1 MRKGIISCL
10 LFISFWLAGCQQRKE
25 VEVQI
30 IPQPQSS
37 ELSSGT
43 YGLPRQAVFSTNL
56 PEEDKKEF
64 TEYLQASPFA
74 LQPEAEGT
82 QKSVVSFT
90 IIAPVSDQES
100 MESYQLSITGKG
112 ISVVAPSAAGLF
124 YGFQSLL
131 QLAEQEAD
139 GTFSFP
145 LIEIKDSPRFSYR
158 GLHLDVS
165 RHFRTK
171 EFLKKQLDAMARY
184 KLNRFHWHLTDG
196 AGWRLEIKRYPE
208 LTEQA
213 AYRPYPNWKAWW
225 KGGRKYCTKDA
236 PGADGGYYTQEDARE
251 IVEYARQRHIT
262 VIPEIEMPGHAIAAL
277 ASYPELSCRPD
288 TTYEVTG
295 TWGVFEEVFCPK
307 EETFQFLEG
316 VLDEVMELFPS
327 PYIHIGGDECPKD
340 AWMKCAHCQELI
352 KKLGLKDDTTPNA
365 IDGKKHTKEEKLQ
378 SYFITRMEK
387 YLNSKG
393 RNIIGWDEI
402 LEGGLAP
409 NATVMS
415 WRGVEGGITAAK
427 AGHDAIMTP
436 SPYAYLDQYQEEPE
450 TAPTTIGGYQTLK
463 KTYSYNPVP
472 DDADELVKKHIIGV
486 QGNIWNEYMQ
496 SDERR
501 DYQAFP
507 RAVALAETG
516 WTQNNR
522 KNWNSFRSRM
532 VEDFE
537 RMDAMNV
544 KACRNFF
551 DVNINTHVYDGTLK
565 AVLETFYPDAEIRYT
580 TDGSAPTAKS
590 ELYTQPFTWEG
601 YIDLQAAAFKN
612 SKMLGKV
619 NGKKLY
625 ANLISGKQY
634 TTTPHWGWM
643 SGDIFGEN
651 DILGADT
658 TTLGLTNGK
667 RGNIASFTP
676 WVAFSLNEKNNNELV
691 FSVDLEKPAT
701 ISKVIFGTLYN
712 PAFRVLPASAARVE
726 VSTNGK
732 EFKEVAQTSY
742 TREYPEHGRKMFTD
756 VLEFTPTEARYIKV
770 TLKSGGTLRNGIDC
784 RKDSPGDIIPS
795 DLYVDE
801 IEVY

>member
-262 VIPEIEMPGHAIAAL
+262 VIPEIEMPGHSEEVL
-277 ASYPELSCRPD
+277 AVFPHLSCSGKPYVNSEVCIGNED
-288 TTYEVTG
+288 T
-295 TWGVFEEVFCPK
+295 F
-307 EETFQFLEG
+307 TFLQN
-316 VLDEVMELFPS
+316 VLLEVMEIFPS
-327 PYIHIGGDECPKD
+327 EYIHIGGDEANMDSWRKCPLCQKR
-340 AWMKCAHCQELI
+340 MKQE
-352 KKLGLKDDTTPNA
+352 GLADV
-365 IDGKKHTKEEKLQ
+365 KELQ
-378 SYFITRMEK
+378 SYLIHRMEK
-387 YLNSKG
+387 FLNEHG
-393 RNIIGWDEI
+393 RQLLGWDEI

-409 NATVMS
+409 RATVMS
-415 WRGVEGGITAAK
+415 WRGEEGGIKAAK
-427 AGHDAIMTP
+427 AGHDVIMTP
-436 SPYAYLDQYQEEPE
+436 GGFCYLDSYQDAPTTQPEAIGGYLTLEKVYSYDPIPEVLTKEGADYIQGVQANVWAEYITTAEHMEYMVYPRLLALAEVAWTQPDKKNWEHFHRCALKEVKWLQDNGYHPFDLSKEVGERPEAAIPVEHLGLMKTVKYTSPYAPQY
-450 TAPTTIGGYQTLK
+450 TAGGDSALVDGLRGGWTYGDKRWQGFLNTDMDITVDLGEMKEISSIAAEFMQLSGPYVWLPREVIISISEDGNTFTEQARLHTDVSTTEDRLVFR
-463 KTYSYNPVP
+463 TYEWDGKASARYV
-472 DDADELVKKHIIGV
+472 
-486 QGNIWNEYMQ
+486 
-496 SDERR
+496 R
-501 DYQAFP
+501 YQA
-507 RAVALAETG
+507 LSNGIEGG
-516 WTQNNR
+516 W
-522 KNWNSFRSRM
+522 
-532 VEDFE
+532 
-537 RMDAMNV
+537 
-544 KACRNFF
+544 
-551 DVNINTHVYDGTLK
+551 L
-565 AVLETFYPDAEIRYT
+565 
-580 TDGSAPTAKS
+580 
-590 ELYTQPFTWEG
+590 
-601 YIDLQAAAFKN
+601 
-612 SKMLGKV
+612 
-619 NGKKLY
+619 
-625 ANLISGKQY
+625 
-634 TTTPHWGWM
+634 
-643 SGDIFGEN
+643 
-651 DILGADT
+651 
-658 TTLGLTNGK
+658 
-667 RGNIASFTP
+667 
-676 WVAFSLNEKNNNELV
+676 
-691 FSVDLEKPAT
+691 
-701 ISKVIFGTLYN
+701 
-712 PAFRVLPASAARVE
+712 
-726 VSTNGK
+726 
-732 EFKEVAQTSY
+732 
-742 TREYPEHGRKMFTD
+742 FTD
-756 VLEFTPTEARYIKV
+756 EIVIK
-770 TLKSGGTLRNGIDC
+770 
-784 RKDSPGDIIPS
+784 
-795 DLYVDE
+795 
-801 IEVY
+801 

>member
-262 VIPEIEMPGHAIAAL
+262 VIPEIEMPGHSEEVL
-277 ASYPELSCRPD
+277 AVFPHLSCSGKPYVNSEVCIGNED
-288 TTYEVTG
+288 T
-295 TWGVFEEVFCPK
+295 F
-307 EETFQFLEG
+307 TFLQN
-316 VLDEVMELFPS
+316 VLLEVMEIFPS
-327 PYIHIGGDECPKD
+327 EYIHIGGDEANMDSWRKCPLCQKR
-340 AWMKCAHCQELI
+340 MKQE
-352 KKLGLKDDTTPNA
+352 GLADV
-365 IDGKKHTKEEKLQ
+365 KELQ
-378 SYFITRMEK
+378 SYLIHRMEK
-387 YLNSKG
+387 FLNEHG
-393 RNIIGWDEI
+393 RQLLGWDEI

-409 NATVMS
+409 RATVMS
-415 WRGVEGGITAAK
+415 WRGEEGGIKAAK
-427 AGHDAIMTP
+427 AGHDVIMTP
-436 SPYAYLDQYQEEPE
+436 GGFCYLDSYQDAPTTQPEAIGGDLTLEKVYSYDPIPEVLTKEGADYIQGVQANVWAEYITTAEHMEYMVYPRLLALAEVAWTQPDKKNWEHFHRCALKEVKWLQDNGYHPFDLSKEVGERPEAAIPVEHLGLMKTVKYTSPYAPQY
-450 TAPTTIGGYQTLK
+450 TAGGDSALVDGLRGGWTYGDKRWQGFLNTDMDITVDLGEMKEISSIAAEFMQLSGPYVWLPREVIISISEDGNTFTEQARLHTDVPTTEDRLVFR
-463 KTYSYNPVP
+463 TYEWDGKASARYV
-472 DDADELVKKHIIGV
+472 
-486 QGNIWNEYMQ
+486 
-496 SDERR
+496 R
-501 DYQAFP
+501 YQA
-507 RAVALAETG
+507 LSNGIEGG
-516 WTQNNR
+516 W
-522 KNWNSFRSRM
+522 
-532 VEDFE
+532 
-537 RMDAMNV
+537 
-544 KACRNFF
+544 
-551 DVNINTHVYDGTLK
+551 L
-565 AVLETFYPDAEIRYT
+565 
-580 TDGSAPTAKS
+580 
-590 ELYTQPFTWEG
+590 
-601 YIDLQAAAFKN
+601 
-612 SKMLGKV
+612 
-619 NGKKLY
+619 
-625 ANLISGKQY
+625 
-634 TTTPHWGWM
+634 
-643 SGDIFGEN
+643 
-651 DILGADT
+651 
-658 TTLGLTNGK
+658 
-667 RGNIASFTP
+667 
-676 WVAFSLNEKNNNELV
+676 
-691 FSVDLEKPAT
+691 
-701 ISKVIFGTLYN
+701 
-712 PAFRVLPASAARVE
+712 
-726 VSTNGK
+726 
-732 EFKEVAQTSY
+732 
-742 TREYPEHGRKMFTD
+742 FTD
-756 VLEFTPTEARYIKV
+756 EIVIK
-770 TLKSGGTLRNGIDC
+770 
-784 RKDSPGDIIPS
+784 
-795 DLYVDE
+795 
-801 IEVY
+801 

>member
-100 MESYQLSITGKG
+100 MESYQLSVTGKG

-262 VIPEIEMPGHAIAAL
+262 VIPEIEMPGHSEEVL
-277 ASYPELSCRPD
+277 AVFPHLSCSGKPYVNSEVCIGNED
-288 TTYEVTG
+288 T
-295 TWGVFEEVFCPK
+295 F
-307 EETFQFLEG
+307 TFLQN
-316 VLDEVMELFPS
+316 VLLEVMEIFPS
-327 PYIHIGGDECPKD
+327 EYIHIGGDEANMDSWKKCPLCQKR
-340 AWMKCAHCQELI
+340 MKQE
-352 KKLGLKDDTTPNA
+352 GLADV
-365 IDGKKHTKEEKLQ
+365 KELQ
-378 SYFITRMEK
+378 SYLIHRIEK
-387 YLNSKG
+387 FLNEHD
-393 RNIIGWDEI
+393 RQLLGWDEI

-409 NATVMS
+409 RATVMS
-415 WRGVEGGITAAK
+415 WRGEEGGIKAAK
-427 AGHDAIMTP
+427 AGHDVIMTP
-436 SPYAYLDQYQEEPE
+436 GGFCYLDSYQDAPMTQPEAIGGYLTLEKVYSYDPIPEVLTKEGADYIQGVQANVWAEYITTAEHMEYMVYPRLLALAEVAWTQPDKKNWEHFHRCALKEVKWLQDNGYHPFDLSKEVGERPEAAVPVEHLGLMKTVKYTSPYAPQY
-450 TAPTTIGGYQTLK
+450 TAGGDSALVDGLRGGWTYGDKRWQGFLNTDMDITVDLGEMKEISSIAAEFMQLSGPYVWLPREVIISISEDGNTFTEQARLHTDVPTTEDRLVFR
-463 KTYSYNPVP
+463 TYEWDGKASVRYV
-472 DDADELVKKHIIGV
+472 
-486 QGNIWNEYMQ
+486 
-496 SDERR
+496 R
-501 DYQAFP
+501 YQA
-507 RAVALAETG
+507 LSNGIEGG
-516 WTQNNR
+516 W
-522 KNWNSFRSRM
+522 
-532 VEDFE
+532 
-537 RMDAMNV
+537 
-544 KACRNFF
+544 
-551 DVNINTHVYDGTLK
+551 L
-565 AVLETFYPDAEIRYT
+565 
-580 TDGSAPTAKS
+580 
-590 ELYTQPFTWEG
+590 
-601 YIDLQAAAFKN
+601 
-612 SKMLGKV
+612 
-619 NGKKLY
+619 
-625 ANLISGKQY
+625 
-634 TTTPHWGWM
+634 
-643 SGDIFGEN
+643 
-651 DILGADT
+651 
-658 TTLGLTNGK
+658 
-667 RGNIASFTP
+667 
-676 WVAFSLNEKNNNELV
+676 
-691 FSVDLEKPAT
+691 
-701 ISKVIFGTLYN
+701 
-712 PAFRVLPASAARVE
+712 
-726 VSTNGK
+726 
-732 EFKEVAQTSY
+732 
-742 TREYPEHGRKMFTD
+742 FTD
-756 VLEFTPTEARYIKV
+756 EIVIK
-770 TLKSGGTLRNGIDC
+770 
-784 RKDSPGDIIPS
+784 
-795 DLYVDE
+795 
-801 IEVY
+801 

>member
-262 VIPEIEMPGHAIAAL
+262 VIPEIEMPGHSEEVL
-277 ASYPELSCRPD
+277 AVFPHLSCSGKPYVNSEVCIGNED
-288 TTYEVTG
+288 T
-295 TWGVFEEVFCPK
+295 F
-307 EETFQFLEG
+307 TFLQN
-316 VLDEVMELFPS
+316 VLLEVMEIFPS
-327 PYIHIGGDECPKD
+327 EYIHIGGDEANMDSWRKCPLCQKR
-340 AWMKCAHCQELI
+340 MKQE
-352 KKLGLKDDTTPNA
+352 GLADV
-365 IDGKKHTKEEKLQ
+365 KELQ
-378 SYFITRMEK
+378 SYLIHRMEK
-387 YLNSKG
+387 FLNEHG
-393 RNIIGWDEI
+393 RQLLGWDEI

-409 NATVMS
+409 RATVMS
-415 WRGVEGGITAAK
+415 WRGEEGGIKAAK
-427 AGHDAIMTP
+427 AGHDVIMTP
-436 SPYAYLDQYQEEPE
+436 GGFCYLDSYQDAPTTQPEAIGGYLTLEKVYFYDPIPEVLTKEGADYIQGVQANVWAEYITTAEHMEYMVYPRLLALAEVAWTQPDKKNWEHFHRCALKEVKWLQDNGYHHFDLSKEVGERPEAAIPVEHLGLMKTVKYTSPYAPQY
-450 TAPTTIGGYQTLK
+450 TAGGDSALVDGLRGGWTYGDKRWQGFLNTDMDITVDLGEMKEISSIAAEFMQLSGPYVWLPREVIISISEDGNTFTEQARLHTDVPTTEDRLVFR
-463 KTYSYNPVP
+463 TYEWDGKASARYV
-472 DDADELVKKHIIGV
+472 
-486 QGNIWNEYMQ
+486 
-496 SDERR
+496 R
-501 DYQAFP
+501 YQA
-507 RAVALAETG
+507 LSNGIEGG
-516 WTQNNR
+516 W
-522 KNWNSFRSRM
+522 
-532 VEDFE
+532 
-537 RMDAMNV
+537 
-544 KACRNFF
+544 
-551 DVNINTHVYDGTLK
+551 L
-565 AVLETFYPDAEIRYT
+565 
-580 TDGSAPTAKS
+580 
-590 ELYTQPFTWEG
+590 
-601 YIDLQAAAFKN
+601 
-612 SKMLGKV
+612 
-619 NGKKLY
+619 
-625 ANLISGKQY
+625 
-634 TTTPHWGWM
+634 
-643 SGDIFGEN
+643 
-651 DILGADT
+651 
-658 TTLGLTNGK
+658 
-667 RGNIASFTP
+667 
-676 WVAFSLNEKNNNELV
+676 
-691 FSVDLEKPAT
+691 
-701 ISKVIFGTLYN
+701 
-712 PAFRVLPASAARVE
+712 
-726 VSTNGK
+726 
-732 EFKEVAQTSY
+732 
-742 TREYPEHGRKMFTD
+742 FTD
-756 VLEFTPTEARYIKV
+756 EIVIK
-770 TLKSGGTLRNGIDC
+770 
-784 RKDSPGDIIPS
+784 
-795 DLYVDE
+795 
-801 IEVY
+801 

>member
-262 VIPEIEMPGHAIAAL
+262 VIPEIEMPGHSEEVL
-277 ASYPELSCRPD
+277 AVFPHLSCSGKPYVNSEVCIGNED
-288 TTYEVTG
+288 T
-295 TWGVFEEVFCPK
+295 F
-307 EETFQFLEG
+307 TFLQN
-316 VLDEVMELFPS
+316 VLLEVMEIFPS
-327 PYIHIGGDECPKD
+327 EYIHIGGDEANMDSWRKCPLCQKR
-340 AWMKCAHCQELI
+340 MKQE
-352 KKLGLKDDTTPNA
+352 GLADV
-365 IDGKKHTKEEKLQ
+365 KELQ
-378 SYFITRMEK
+378 SYLIHRMEK
-387 YLNSKG
+387 FLNEHG
-393 RNIIGWDEI
+393 RQLLGWDEI

-409 NATVMS
+409 RATVMS
-415 WRGVEGGITAAK
+415 WRGEEGGIKAAK
-427 AGHDAIMTP
+427 AGHDVIMTP
-436 SPYAYLDQYQEEPE
+436 GGFCYLDSYQDAPTTQPEAIGGYLTLEKVYSYDPIPEVLTKEGADYIQGVQANVWAEYITTAEHMEYMVYPRLLALAEVACTQPDKKNWEHFHRCALKEVKWLQDNGYHPFDLSKEVGERPEAAIPVEHLGLMKTVKYTSPYAPQY
-450 TAPTTIGGYQTLK
+450 TAGGDSALVDGLRGGWTYGDKRWQGFLNTDMDITVDLGEMKEISSIAAEFMQLSGPYVWLPREVIISISEDGNTFTEQARLHTDVPTTEDRLVFR
-463 KTYSYNPVP
+463 TYEWDGKASARYV
-472 DDADELVKKHIIGV
+472 
-486 QGNIWNEYMQ
+486 
-496 SDERR
+496 R
-501 DYQAFP
+501 YQA
-507 RAVALAETG
+507 LSNGIEGG
-516 WTQNNR
+516 W
-522 KNWNSFRSRM
+522 
-532 VEDFE
+532 
-537 RMDAMNV
+537 
-544 KACRNFF
+544 
-551 DVNINTHVYDGTLK
+551 L
-565 AVLETFYPDAEIRYT
+565 
-580 TDGSAPTAKS
+580 
-590 ELYTQPFTWEG
+590 
-601 YIDLQAAAFKN
+601 
-612 SKMLGKV
+612 
-619 NGKKLY
+619 
-625 ANLISGKQY
+625 
-634 TTTPHWGWM
+634 
-643 SGDIFGEN
+643 
-651 DILGADT
+651 
-658 TTLGLTNGK
+658 
-667 RGNIASFTP
+667 
-676 WVAFSLNEKNNNELV
+676 
-691 FSVDLEKPAT
+691 
-701 ISKVIFGTLYN
+701 
-712 PAFRVLPASAARVE
+712 
-726 VSTNGK
+726 
-732 EFKEVAQTSY
+732 
-742 TREYPEHGRKMFTD
+742 FTD
-756 VLEFTPTEARYIKV
+756 EIVIK
-770 TLKSGGTLRNGIDC
+770 
-784 RKDSPGDIIPS
+784 
-795 DLYVDE
+795 
-801 IEVY
+801 

>member
-184 KLNRFHWHLTDG
+184 KLNCFHWHLTDG

-262 VIPEIEMPGHAIAAL
+262 VIPEIEMPGHSEEVL
-277 ASYPELSCRPD
+277 AVFPHLSCSGKPYVNSEVCIGNED
-288 TTYEVTG
+288 T
-295 TWGVFEEVFCPK
+295 F
-307 EETFQFLEG
+307 TFLQN
-316 VLDEVMELFPS
+316 VLLEVMEIFPS
-327 PYIHIGGDECPKD
+327 EYIHIGGDEANMDSWRKCPLCQKR
-340 AWMKCAHCQELI
+340 MKQE
-352 KKLGLKDDTTPNA
+352 GLADV
-365 IDGKKHTKEEKLQ
+365 KELQ
-378 SYFITRMEK
+378 SYLIHRMEK
-387 YLNSKG
+387 FLNEHG
-393 RNIIGWDEI
+393 RQLLGWDEI

-409 NATVMS
+409 RATVMS
-415 WRGVEGGITAAK
+415 WRGEEGGIKAAK
-427 AGHDAIMTP
+427 AGHDVIMTP
-436 SPYAYLDQYQEEPE
+436 GGFCYLDSYQDAPTTQPEAIGGYLTLEKVYFYDPIPEVLTKEGADYIQGVQANVWAEYITTAEHMEYMVYPRLLALAEVAWTQPDKKNWEHFHRCALKEVKWLQDNGYHPFDLSKEVGERPEAAVPVEHLGLMKTIKYTSPYAPQY
-450 TAPTTIGGYQTLK
+450 TAGGDSALVDGLRGGWTYGDKRWQGFLNTDMDITVDLGEMKEISSIAAEFMQLSGPYVWLPREVIISISEDGNTFTEQARLHTDVPTTEDRLVFR
-463 KTYSYNPVP
+463 TYEWDGKASARYV
-472 DDADELVKKHIIGV
+472 
-486 QGNIWNEYMQ
+486 
-496 SDERR
+496 R
-501 DYQAFP
+501 YQA
-507 RAVALAETG
+507 LSNGIEGG
-516 WTQNNR
+516 W
-522 KNWNSFRSRM
+522 
-532 VEDFE
+532 
-537 RMDAMNV
+537 
-544 KACRNFF
+544 
-551 DVNINTHVYDGTLK
+551 L
-565 AVLETFYPDAEIRYT
+565 
-580 TDGSAPTAKS
+580 
-590 ELYTQPFTWEG
+590 
-601 YIDLQAAAFKN
+601 
-612 SKMLGKV
+612 
-619 NGKKLY
+619 
-625 ANLISGKQY
+625 
-634 TTTPHWGWM
+634 
-643 SGDIFGEN
+643 
-651 DILGADT
+651 
-658 TTLGLTNGK
+658 
-667 RGNIASFTP
+667 
-676 WVAFSLNEKNNNELV
+676 
-691 FSVDLEKPAT
+691 
-701 ISKVIFGTLYN
+701 
-712 PAFRVLPASAARVE
+712 
-726 VSTNGK
+726 
-732 EFKEVAQTSY
+732 
-742 TREYPEHGRKMFTD
+742 FTD
-756 VLEFTPTEARYIKV
+756 EIVIK
-770 TLKSGGTLRNGIDC
+770 
-784 RKDSPGDIIPS
+784 
-795 DLYVDE
+795 
-801 IEVY
+801 

>member
-262 VIPEIEMPGHAIAAL
+262 VIPEIEMPGHSEEVL
-277 ASYPELSCRPD
+277 AVFPHLSCSGKPYVNSEVCIGNED
-288 TTYEVTG
+288 T
-295 TWGVFEEVFCPK
+295 F
-307 EETFQFLEG
+307 TFLQN
-316 VLDEVMELFPS
+316 VLLEVMEIFPS
-327 PYIHIGGDECPKD
+327 EYIHIGGDEANMDSWRKCPLCQKR
-340 AWMKCAHCQELI
+340 MKQE
-352 KKLGLKDDTTPNA
+352 GLADV
-365 IDGKKHTKEEKLQ
+365 KELQ
-378 SYFITRMEK
+378 SYLIHRMEK
-387 YLNSKG
+387 FLNEHG
-393 RNIIGWDEI
+393 RQLLGWDEI

-409 NATVMS
+409 RATVMS
-415 WRGVEGGITAAK
+415 WRSEEGGIKAAK
-427 AGHDAIMTP
+427 AGHDVIMTP
-436 SPYAYLDQYQEEPE
+436 GGFCYLDSYQDAPTTQPEAIGGYLTLEKVYSYDPIPEVLTKEGADYIQGVQANVWAEYITTAEHMEYMVYPRLLALAEVAWTQPDKKNWEHFRRCALKEVKWLQDNGYHPFDLSKEVGERPEAAIPVEHLGLMKTVKYTSPYAPQY
-450 TAPTTIGGYQTLK
+450 TAGGDSALVDGLRGGWTYGDKRWQGFLNTDMDITVDLGEMKEISSIAAEFMQLSGPYVWLPREVIISISEDGNTFTEQARLHTDVPTTE
-463 KTYSYNPVP
+463 
-472 DDADELVKKHIIGV
+472 DRLVFRIYEWDGKASARYV
-486 QGNIWNEYMQ
+486 
-496 SDERR
+496 R
-501 DYQAFP
+501 YQA
-507 RAVALAETG
+507 LSNGIEGG
-516 WTQNNR
+516 W
-522 KNWNSFRSRM
+522 
-532 VEDFE
+532 
-537 RMDAMNV
+537 
-544 KACRNFF
+544 
-551 DVNINTHVYDGTLK
+551 L
-565 AVLETFYPDAEIRYT
+565 
-580 TDGSAPTAKS
+580 
-590 ELYTQPFTWEG
+590 
-601 YIDLQAAAFKN
+601 
-612 SKMLGKV
+612 
-619 NGKKLY
+619 
-625 ANLISGKQY
+625 
-634 TTTPHWGWM
+634 
-643 SGDIFGEN
+643 
-651 DILGADT
+651 
-658 TTLGLTNGK
+658 
-667 RGNIASFTP
+667 
-676 WVAFSLNEKNNNELV
+676 
-691 FSVDLEKPAT
+691 
-701 ISKVIFGTLYN
+701 
-712 PAFRVLPASAARVE
+712 
-726 VSTNGK
+726 
-732 EFKEVAQTSY
+732 
-742 TREYPEHGRKMFTD
+742 FTD
-756 VLEFTPTEARYIKV
+756 EIVIK
-770 TLKSGGTLRNGIDC
+770 
-784 RKDSPGDIIPS
+784 
-795 DLYVDE
+795 
-801 IEVY
+801 

>member
-43 YGLPRQAVFSTNL
+43 YGLPWQAVFSTNL

-100 MESYQLSITGKG
+100 MESYQLSVTGKG

-262 VIPEIEMPGHAIAAL
+262 VIPEIEMPGHSEEVL
-277 ASYPELSCRPD
+277 AVFPHLSCSGKPYVNSEVCIGNED
-288 TTYEVTG
+288 T
-295 TWGVFEEVFCPK
+295 F
-307 EETFQFLEG
+307 TFLQN
-316 VLDEVMELFPS
+316 VLLEVMEIFPS
-327 PYIHIGGDECPKD
+327 EYIHIGGDEANMDSWKKCPLCQKR
-340 AWMKCAHCQELI
+340 MKQE
-352 KKLGLKDDTTPNA
+352 GLADV
-365 IDGKKHTKEEKLQ
+365 KELQ
-378 SYFITRMEK
+378 SYLIHRMEK
-387 YLNSKG
+387 FLNEHD
-393 RNIIGWDEI
+393 RQLLGWDEI

-409 NATVMS
+409 CATVMS
-415 WRGVEGGITAAK
+415 WRGEEGGIKAAK
-427 AGHDAIMTP
+427 AGHDVIMTP
-436 SPYAYLDQYQEEPE
+436 GGFCYLDSYQDAPTTQPEAIGGYLTLEKVYSYDPIPEVLTKEGADYIQGVQANVWAEYITTAEHMEYMIYPRLLALAEVAWTQSDKKNWEHFRRCALKEVKWLQDNGYHPFDLSKEVGERPEAAIPVEHLGLMKTIKYTSPYAPQY
-450 TAPTTIGGYQTLK
+450 TAGGDSALVDGLRGGWTYGDKRWQGFLNTDMDVTVDLGEVKEISSIAAEFMQLSGPYVWLPREVIISISEDGNTFTEQARLHTDVPTTEDRLVFR
-463 KTYSYNPVP
+463 TYEWDGKASARYV
-472 DDADELVKKHIIGV
+472 
-486 QGNIWNEYMQ
+486 
-496 SDERR
+496 R
-501 DYQAFP
+501 YQA
-507 RAVALAETG
+507 LSNGIEGG
-516 WTQNNR
+516 W
-522 KNWNSFRSRM
+522 
-532 VEDFE
+532 
-537 RMDAMNV
+537 
-544 KACRNFF
+544 
-551 DVNINTHVYDGTLK
+551 L
-565 AVLETFYPDAEIRYT
+565 
-580 TDGSAPTAKS
+580 
-590 ELYTQPFTWEG
+590 
-601 YIDLQAAAFKN
+601 
-612 SKMLGKV
+612 
-619 NGKKLY
+619 
-625 ANLISGKQY
+625 
-634 TTTPHWGWM
+634 
-643 SGDIFGEN
+643 
-651 DILGADT
+651 
-658 TTLGLTNGK
+658 
-667 RGNIASFTP
+667 
-676 WVAFSLNEKNNNELV
+676 
-691 FSVDLEKPAT
+691 
-701 ISKVIFGTLYN
+701 
-712 PAFRVLPASAARVE
+712 
-726 VSTNGK
+726 
-732 EFKEVAQTSY
+732 
-742 TREYPEHGRKMFTD
+742 FTD
-756 VLEFTPTEARYIKV
+756 EIVIK
-770 TLKSGGTLRNGIDC
+770 
-784 RKDSPGDIIPS
+784 
-795 DLYVDE
+795 
-801 IEVY
+801 

>member
-100 MESYQLSITGKG
+100 MESYQLSVTGKG

-262 VIPEIEMPGHAIAAL
+262 VIPEIEMPGHSEEVL
-277 ASYPELSCRPD
+277 AVFPHLSCSGKPYVNSEVCIGNED
-288 TTYEVTG
+288 T
-295 TWGVFEEVFCPK
+295 F
-307 EETFQFLEG
+307 TFLQN
-316 VLDEVMELFPS
+316 VLLEVMEIFPS
-327 PYIHIGGDECPKD
+327 EYIHIGGDEANMDSWKKCPLCQKR
-340 AWMKCAHCQELI
+340 MKQE
-352 KKLGLKDDTTPNA
+352 GLADV
-365 IDGKKHTKEEKLQ
+365 KELQ
-378 SYFITRMEK
+378 SYLIHRMEK
-387 YLNSKG
+387 FLNEHD
-393 RNIIGWDEI
+393 RQLLGWDEI

-409 NATVMS
+409 RATVMS
-415 WRGVEGGITAAK
+415 WRGEEGGIKAAK
-427 AGHDAIMTP
+427 AGHDVIMTP
-436 SPYAYLDQYQEEPE
+436 GGFCYLDSYQDAPTTQPEAIGGYLTLEKVYSYDPIPEVLTKEGADYIQGVQANVWAEYITTAEHMEYMIYPRLLALAEVAWTQPDKKNWEHFHRCALKEVKWLQDNGYHPFDLSKEVGERPEAAIPVEHLGLMKTIKYTSPYAPQY
-450 TAPTTIGGYQTLK
+450 TAGGDSALVDGLRGGWTYGDKRWQGFLNTDMDITVDLGEMKEISSIAAEFMQLSGPYVWLPREVIISISEDGNTFTEQARLHTDVPTTEDRLVFR
-463 KTYSYNPVP
+463 TYEWDGKASARYV
-472 DDADELVKKHIIGV
+472 
-486 QGNIWNEYMQ
+486 
-496 SDERR
+496 R
-501 DYQAFP
+501 YQA
-507 RAVALAETG
+507 LSNGIEGG
-516 WTQNNR
+516 W
-522 KNWNSFRSRM
+522 
-532 VEDFE
+532 
-537 RMDAMNV
+537 
-544 KACRNFF
+544 
-551 DVNINTHVYDGTLK
+551 L
-565 AVLETFYPDAEIRYT
+565 
-580 TDGSAPTAKS
+580 
-590 ELYTQPFTWEG
+590 
-601 YIDLQAAAFKN
+601 
-612 SKMLGKV
+612 
-619 NGKKLY
+619 
-625 ANLISGKQY
+625 
-634 TTTPHWGWM
+634 
-643 SGDIFGEN
+643 
-651 DILGADT
+651 
-658 TTLGLTNGK
+658 
-667 RGNIASFTP
+667 
-676 WVAFSLNEKNNNELV
+676 
-691 FSVDLEKPAT
+691 
-701 ISKVIFGTLYN
+701 
-712 PAFRVLPASAARVE
+712 
-726 VSTNGK
+726 
-732 EFKEVAQTSY
+732 
-742 TREYPEHGRKMFTD
+742 FTD
-756 VLEFTPTEARYIKV
+756 EIVIK
-770 TLKSGGTLRNGIDC
+770 
-784 RKDSPGDIIPS
+784 
-795 DLYVDE
+795 
-801 IEVY
+801 

>member
-43 YGLPRQAVFSTNL
+43 YGLPRQVVFSTNL

-262 VIPEIEMPGHAIAAL
+262 VIPEIEMPGHSEEVL
-277 ASYPELSCRPD
+277 AVFPHLSCSGKPYVNSEVCIGNED
-288 TTYEVTG
+288 T
-295 TWGVFEEVFCPK
+295 F
-307 EETFQFLEG
+307 TFLQN
-316 VLDEVMELFPS
+316 VLLEVMEIFPS
-327 PYIHIGGDECPKD
+327 EYIHIGGDEANMDSWRKCPLCQKR
-340 AWMKCAHCQELI
+340 MKQE
-352 KKLGLKDDTTPNA
+352 GLADV
-365 IDGKKHTKEEKLQ
+365 KELQ
-378 SYFITRMEK
+378 SYLIHRMEK
-387 YLNSKG
+387 FLNEHG
-393 RNIIGWDEI
+393 RQLLGWDEI

-409 NATVMS
+409 RATVMS
-415 WRGVEGGITAAK
+415 WRGEEGGIKAAK
-427 AGHDAIMTP
+427 AGHDVIMTP
-436 SPYAYLDQYQEEPE
+436 GGFCYLDSYQDAPTTQPEAIGGYLTLEKVYFYDPIPEVLTKEGADYIQGVQANVWAEYITTAEHMEYMVYPRLLALAEVAWTQPDKKNWEHFHRCALKEVKWLQDNGYHPFDLSKEVGERPEAAIPVEHLGLMKTVKYTSPYAPQY
-450 TAPTTIGGYQTLK
+450 TAGGDSALVDGLRGGWTYGDKRWQGFLNTDMDITVDLGEMKEISSIAAEFMQLSGPYVWLPREVIISISEDGNTFTEQARLHTDVPTTEDRLVFR
-463 KTYSYNPVP
+463 TYEWDGKASARYV
-472 DDADELVKKHIIGV
+472 
-486 QGNIWNEYMQ
+486 
-496 SDERR
+496 R
-501 DYQAFP
+501 YQA
-507 RAVALAETG
+507 LSNGIEGG
-516 WTQNNR
+516 W
-522 KNWNSFRSRM
+522 
-532 VEDFE
+532 
-537 RMDAMNV
+537 
-544 KACRNFF
+544 
-551 DVNINTHVYDGTLK
+551 L
-565 AVLETFYPDAEIRYT
+565 
-580 TDGSAPTAKS
+580 
-590 ELYTQPFTWEG
+590 
-601 YIDLQAAAFKN
+601 
-612 SKMLGKV
+612 
-619 NGKKLY
+619 
-625 ANLISGKQY
+625 
-634 TTTPHWGWM
+634 
-643 SGDIFGEN
+643 
-651 DILGADT
+651 
-658 TTLGLTNGK
+658 
-667 RGNIASFTP
+667 
-676 WVAFSLNEKNNNELV
+676 
-691 FSVDLEKPAT
+691 
-701 ISKVIFGTLYN
+701 
-712 PAFRVLPASAARVE
+712 
-726 VSTNGK
+726 
-732 EFKEVAQTSY
+732 
-742 TREYPEHGRKMFTD
+742 FTD
-756 VLEFTPTEARYIKV
+756 EIVIK
-770 TLKSGGTLRNGIDC
+770 
-784 RKDSPGDIIPS
+784 
-795 DLYVDE
+795 
-801 IEVY
+801 

>member
-262 VIPEIEMPGHAIAAL
+262 VIPEIEMPGHSEEVL
-277 ASYPELSCRPD
+277 AVFPHLSCSGKPYVNSEVCIGNED
-288 TTYEVTG
+288 T
-295 TWGVFEEVFCPK
+295 F
-307 EETFQFLEG
+307 TFLQN
-316 VLDEVMELFPS
+316 VLLEVMEIFPS
-327 PYIHIGGDECPKD
+327 EYIHIGGDEANMDSWRKCPLCQKR
-340 AWMKCAHCQELI
+340 MKQE
-352 KKLGLKDDTTPNA
+352 GLADV
-365 IDGKKHTKEEKLQ
+365 KELQ
-378 SYFITRMEK
+378 SYLIHRMEK
-387 YLNSKG
+387 FLNEHG
-393 RNIIGWDEI
+393 RQLLGWDEI

-409 NATVMS
+409 RATVMS
-415 WRGVEGGITAAK
+415 WRGEEGGIKAAK
-427 AGHDAIMTP
+427 AGHDVIMTP
-436 SPYAYLDQYQEEPE
+436 GGFCYLDSYQDAPTTQPEAIGGYLTLEKVYSYDPIPEVLTKEGADYIQGVQANVWAEYITTAEHMEYMVYPRLLALAEVAWTQPDKKNWEHFHRCALKEVKWLQDNGYHPFDLSKEVGERPEAAIPVEHLGLMKTVKYTSPYAPQY
-450 TAPTTIGGYQTLK
+450 TAGGDTALVDGLRGGWTYGDKRWQGFLNTDMDITVDLGEMKEISSIAAEFMQLSGPYVWLPREVIISISEDGNTFTEQARLHTDVPTTEDRLVFR
-463 KTYSYNPVP
+463 TYEWDGKASARYV
-472 DDADELVKKHIIGV
+472 
-486 QGNIWNEYMQ
+486 
-496 SDERR
+496 R
-501 DYQAFP
+501 YQA
-507 RAVALAETG
+507 LSNGIEGG
-516 WTQNNR
+516 W
-522 KNWNSFRSRM
+522 
-532 VEDFE
+532 
-537 RMDAMNV
+537 
-544 KACRNFF
+544 
-551 DVNINTHVYDGTLK
+551 L
-565 AVLETFYPDAEIRYT
+565 
-580 TDGSAPTAKS
+580 
-590 ELYTQPFTWEG
+590 
-601 YIDLQAAAFKN
+601 
-612 SKMLGKV
+612 
-619 NGKKLY
+619 
-625 ANLISGKQY
+625 
-634 TTTPHWGWM
+634 
-643 SGDIFGEN
+643 
-651 DILGADT
+651 
-658 TTLGLTNGK
+658 
-667 RGNIASFTP
+667 
-676 WVAFSLNEKNNNELV
+676 
-691 FSVDLEKPAT
+691 
-701 ISKVIFGTLYN
+701 
-712 PAFRVLPASAARVE
+712 
-726 VSTNGK
+726 
-732 EFKEVAQTSY
+732 
-742 TREYPEHGRKMFTD
+742 FTD
-756 VLEFTPTEARYIKV
+756 EIVIK
-770 TLKSGGTLRNGIDC
+770 
-784 RKDSPGDIIPS
+784 
-795 DLYVDE
+795 
-801 IEVY
+801 

>member
-100 MESYQLSITGKG
+100 MESYQLSVTGKG

-262 VIPEIEMPGHAIAAL
+262 VIPEIEMPGHSEEVL
-277 ASYPELSCRPD
+277 AVFPHLSCSGKPYVNSEVCIGNED
-288 TTYEVTG
+288 T
-295 TWGVFEEVFCPK
+295 F
-307 EETFQFLEG
+307 TFLQN
-316 VLDEVMELFPS
+316 VLLEVMEIFPS
-327 PYIHIGGDECPKD
+327 EYIHIGGDEANMDSWRKCPLCQKR
-340 AWMKCAHCQELI
+340 MKQE
-352 KKLGLKDDTTPNA
+352 GLADV
-365 IDGKKHTKEEKLQ
+365 KELQ
-378 SYFITRMEK
+378 SYLIHRMEK
-387 YLNSKG
+387 FLNEHG
-393 RNIIGWDEI
+393 RQLLGWDEI

-409 NATVMS
+409 RATVMS
-415 WRGVEGGITAAK
+415 WRGEEGGIKAAK
-427 AGHDAIMTP
+427 AGHDVIMTP
-436 SPYAYLDQYQEEPE
+436 GGFCYLDSYQDAPTTQPEAIGGYLTLEKVYSYDPIPEVLTKEGADYIQGVQANVWAEYITTAEHMEYMIYPRLLALAEVAWTQPDKKNWEHFHRCALKEVKWLQDNGYHPFDLSKEVGERPEAAVPVEHLGLMKTIKYTSPYAPQY
-450 TAPTTIGGYQTLK
+450 TAGGESALVDGLRGGWTYGDKRWQGFLNTDMDITVDLGEMKEISSIAAEFMQLSGPYVWLPREVIISISEDGNTFTEQARLHTDVPTTEDRLVFR
-463 KTYSYNPVP
+463 TYEWDGKASARYV
-472 DDADELVKKHIIGV
+472 
-486 QGNIWNEYMQ
+486 
-496 SDERR
+496 R
-501 DYQAFP
+501 YQA
-507 RAVALAETG
+507 LSNGIEGG
-516 WTQNNR
+516 W
-522 KNWNSFRSRM
+522 
-532 VEDFE
+532 
-537 RMDAMNV
+537 
-544 KACRNFF
+544 
-551 DVNINTHVYDGTLK
+551 L
-565 AVLETFYPDAEIRYT
+565 
-580 TDGSAPTAKS
+580 
-590 ELYTQPFTWEG
+590 
-601 YIDLQAAAFKN
+601 
-612 SKMLGKV
+612 
-619 NGKKLY
+619 
-625 ANLISGKQY
+625 
-634 TTTPHWGWM
+634 
-643 SGDIFGEN
+643 
-651 DILGADT
+651 
-658 TTLGLTNGK
+658 
-667 RGNIASFTP
+667 
-676 WVAFSLNEKNNNELV
+676 
-691 FSVDLEKPAT
+691 
-701 ISKVIFGTLYN
+701 
-712 PAFRVLPASAARVE
+712 
-726 VSTNGK
+726 
-732 EFKEVAQTSY
+732 
-742 TREYPEHGRKMFTD
+742 FTD
-756 VLEFTPTEARYIKV
+756 EIVIK
-770 TLKSGGTLRNGIDC
+770 
-784 RKDSPGDIIPS
+784 
-795 DLYVDE
+795 
-801 IEVY
+801 

>member
-90 IIAPVSDQES
+90 ITAPVSDQES

-262 VIPEIEMPGHAIAAL
+262 VIPEIEMPGHSEEVL
-277 ASYPELSCRPD
+277 AVFPHLSCSGKPYVNSEVCIGNED
-288 TTYEVTG
+288 T
-295 TWGVFEEVFCPK
+295 F
-307 EETFQFLEG
+307 TFLQN
-316 VLDEVMELFPS
+316 VLLEVMEIFPS
-327 PYIHIGGDECPKD
+327 EYIHIGGDEANMDSWRKCPLCQKR
-340 AWMKCAHCQELI
+340 MKQE
-352 KKLGLKDDTTPNA
+352 GLADV
-365 IDGKKHTKEEKLQ
+365 KELQ
-378 SYFITRMEK
+378 SYLIHRMEK
-387 YLNSKG
+387 FLNEHG
-393 RNIIGWDEI
+393 RQLLGWDEI

-409 NATVMS
+409 RATVMS
-415 WRGVEGGITAAK
+415 WRGEEGGIKAAK
-427 AGHDAIMTP
+427 AGHDVIMTP
-436 SPYAYLDQYQEEPE
+436 GGFCYLDSYQDAPTTQPEAIGGYLTLEKVYSYDPIPEVLTKEGADYIQGVQANVWAEYITTAEHMEYMVYPRLLALAEVAWTQPDKKNWEHFHRCALKEVKWLQDNGYHPFDLSKEVGERPEAAIPVEHLGLMKTVKYTSPYAPQY
-450 TAPTTIGGYQTLK
+450 TAGGDSALVDGLRGGWTYGDKRWQGFLNTDMDITVDLGEMKEISSIAAEFMQLSGPYVWLPREVIISISEDGNTFTEQARLHTDVPTTEDRLVFR
-463 KTYSYNPVP
+463 TYEWDGKASARYV
-472 DDADELVKKHIIGV
+472 
-486 QGNIWNEYMQ
+486 
-496 SDERR
+496 R
-501 DYQAFP
+501 YQA
-507 RAVALAETG
+507 LSNGIEGG
-516 WTQNNR
+516 W
-522 KNWNSFRSRM
+522 
-532 VEDFE
+532 
-537 RMDAMNV
+537 
-544 KACRNFF
+544 
-551 DVNINTHVYDGTLK
+551 L
-565 AVLETFYPDAEIRYT
+565 
-580 TDGSAPTAKS
+580 
-590 ELYTQPFTWEG
+590 
-601 YIDLQAAAFKN
+601 
-612 SKMLGKV
+612 
-619 NGKKLY
+619 
-625 ANLISGKQY
+625 
-634 TTTPHWGWM
+634 
-643 SGDIFGEN
+643 
-651 DILGADT
+651 
-658 TTLGLTNGK
+658 
-667 RGNIASFTP
+667 
-676 WVAFSLNEKNNNELV
+676 
-691 FSVDLEKPAT
+691 
-701 ISKVIFGTLYN
+701 
-712 PAFRVLPASAARVE
+712 
-726 VSTNGK
+726 
-732 EFKEVAQTSY
+732 
-742 TREYPEHGRKMFTD
+742 FTD
-756 VLEFTPTEARYIKV
+756 EIVIK
-770 TLKSGGTLRNGIDC
+770 
-784 RKDSPGDIIPS
+784 
-795 DLYVDE
+795 
-801 IEVY
+801 

>member
-262 VIPEIEMPGHAIAAL
+262 VIPEIEMPGHSEEVL
-277 ASYPELSCRPD
+277 AVFPHLSCSGKPYVNSEVCIGNED
-288 TTYEVTG
+288 T
-295 TWGVFEEVFCPK
+295 F
-307 EETFQFLEG
+307 TFLQN
-316 VLDEVMELFPS
+316 VLLEVMEIFPS
-327 PYIHIGGDECPKD
+327 EYIHIGGDEANMDSWRKCPLCQKR
-340 AWMKCAHCQELI
+340 MKQE
-352 KKLGLKDDTTPNA
+352 GLADV
-365 IDGKKHTKEEKLQ
+365 KELQ
-378 SYFITRMEK
+378 SYLIHRMEK
-387 YLNSKG
+387 FLNEHG
-393 RNIIGWDEI
+393 RQLLGWDEI

-409 NATVMS
+409 RATVMS
-415 WRGVEGGITAAK
+415 WRGEEGGIKAAK
-427 AGHDAIMTP
+427 AGHDVIMTP
-436 SPYAYLDQYQEEPE
+436 GGFCYLDSYQDAPTTQPEAIGGYLTLEKVYSYDPIPEVLTKEGADYIQGVQANVWAEYITTAEHMEYMVYPRLLALAEVAWTQPDKKNWEHVRRCALKEVKWLQDNGYHPFDLSKEVGERPEAAIPVEHLGLMKTVKYTSPYAPQY
-450 TAPTTIGGYQTLK
+450 TAGGDSALVDGLRGGWTYGDKRWQGFLNTDMDITVDLGEMKEISSIAAEFMQLSGPYVWLPREVIISISEDGNTFTEQARLHTDVPTTEDRLVFR
-463 KTYSYNPVP
+463 TYEWDGKASARYV
-472 DDADELVKKHIIGV
+472 
-486 QGNIWNEYMQ
+486 
-496 SDERR
+496 R
-501 DYQAFP
+501 YQA
-507 RAVALAETG
+507 LSNGIEGG
-516 WTQNNR
+516 W
-522 KNWNSFRSRM
+522 
-532 VEDFE
+532 
-537 RMDAMNV
+537 
-544 KACRNFF
+544 
-551 DVNINTHVYDGTLK
+551 L
-565 AVLETFYPDAEIRYT
+565 
-580 TDGSAPTAKS
+580 
-590 ELYTQPFTWEG
+590 
-601 YIDLQAAAFKN
+601 
-612 SKMLGKV
+612 
-619 NGKKLY
+619 
-625 ANLISGKQY
+625 
-634 TTTPHWGWM
+634 
-643 SGDIFGEN
+643 
-651 DILGADT
+651 
-658 TTLGLTNGK
+658 
-667 RGNIASFTP
+667 
-676 WVAFSLNEKNNNELV
+676 
-691 FSVDLEKPAT
+691 
-701 ISKVIFGTLYN
+701 
-712 PAFRVLPASAARVE
+712 
-726 VSTNGK
+726 
-732 EFKEVAQTSY
+732 
-742 TREYPEHGRKMFTD
+742 FTD
-756 VLEFTPTEARYIKV
+756 EIVIK
-770 TLKSGGTLRNGIDC
+770 
-784 RKDSPGDIIPS
+784 
-795 DLYVDE
+795 
-801 IEVY
+801 

>member
-100 MESYQLSITGKG
+100 MESYQFSITGKG

-262 VIPEIEMPGHAIAAL
+262 VIPEIEMPGHSEEVL
-277 ASYPELSCRPD
+277 AVFPHLSCSGKPYVNSEVCIGNED
-288 TTYEVTG
+288 T
-295 TWGVFEEVFCPK
+295 F
-307 EETFQFLEG
+307 TFLQN
-316 VLDEVMELFPS
+316 VLLEVMEIFPS
-327 PYIHIGGDECPKD
+327 EYIHIGGDEANMDSWRKCPLCQKR
-340 AWMKCAHCQELI
+340 MKQE
-352 KKLGLKDDTTPNA
+352 GLADV
-365 IDGKKHTKEEKLQ
+365 KELQ
-378 SYFITRMEK
+378 SYLIHRMEK
-387 YLNSKG
+387 FLNEHG
-393 RNIIGWDEI
+393 RQLLGWDEI

-409 NATVMS
+409 RATVMS
-415 WRGVEGGITAAK
+415 WRGEEGGIKAAK
-427 AGHDAIMTP
+427 AGHDVIMTP
-436 SPYAYLDQYQEEPE
+436 GGFCYLDSYQDAPTTQPEAIGGYLTLEKVYFYDPIPEVLTKEGADYIQGVQANVWAEYITTAEHMEYMVYPRLLALAEVAWTQPDKKNWEHFHRCALKEVKWLQDNGYHPFDLSKEVGERPEAAIPVEHLGLMKTVKYTSPYAPQY
-450 TAPTTIGGYQTLK
+450 TAGGDSALVDGLRGGWTYGDKRWQGFLNTDMDITVDLGEMKEISSIAAEFMQLSGPYVWLPREVIISISEDGNTFTEQARLHTDVPTTEDRLVFR
-463 KTYSYNPVP
+463 TYEWDGKASARYV
-472 DDADELVKKHIIGV
+472 
-486 QGNIWNEYMQ
+486 
-496 SDERR
+496 R
-501 DYQAFP
+501 YQA
-507 RAVALAETG
+507 LSNGIEGG
-516 WTQNNR
+516 W
-522 KNWNSFRSRM
+522 
-532 VEDFE
+532 
-537 RMDAMNV
+537 
-544 KACRNFF
+544 
-551 DVNINTHVYDGTLK
+551 L
-565 AVLETFYPDAEIRYT
+565 
-580 TDGSAPTAKS
+580 
-590 ELYTQPFTWEG
+590 
-601 YIDLQAAAFKN
+601 
-612 SKMLGKV
+612 
-619 NGKKLY
+619 
-625 ANLISGKQY
+625 
-634 TTTPHWGWM
+634 
-643 SGDIFGEN
+643 
-651 DILGADT
+651 
-658 TTLGLTNGK
+658 
-667 RGNIASFTP
+667 
-676 WVAFSLNEKNNNELV
+676 
-691 FSVDLEKPAT
+691 
-701 ISKVIFGTLYN
+701 
-712 PAFRVLPASAARVE
+712 
-726 VSTNGK
+726 
-732 EFKEVAQTSY
+732 
-742 TREYPEHGRKMFTD
+742 FTD
-756 VLEFTPTEARYIKV
+756 EIVIK
-770 TLKSGGTLRNGIDC
+770 
-784 RKDSPGDIIPS
+784 
-795 DLYVDE
+795 
-801 IEVY
+801 

>member
-262 VIPEIEMPGHAIAAL
+262 VIPEIEMPGHSEEVL
-277 ASYPELSCRPD
+277 AVFPHLSCSGKPYVNSEVCIGNED
-288 TTYEVTG
+288 T
-295 TWGVFEEVFCPK
+295 F
-307 EETFQFLEG
+307 TFLQN
-316 VLDEVMELFPS
+316 VLLEVMEIFPS
-327 PYIHIGGDECPKD
+327 EYIHIGGDEANMDSWRKCPLCQKR
-340 AWMKCAHCQELI
+340 MKQE
-352 KKLGLKDDTTPNA
+352 GLADV
-365 IDGKKHTKEEKLQ
+365 KELQ
-378 SYFITRMEK
+378 SYLIHRMEK
-387 YLNSKG
+387 FLNEHG
-393 RNIIGWDEI
+393 RQLLGWDEI

-409 NATVMS
+409 RATVMS
-415 WRGVEGGITAAK
+415 WRGKEGGIKAAK
-427 AGHDAIMTP
+427 AGHDVIMTP
-436 SPYAYLDQYQEEPE
+436 GGFCYLDSYQDAPMTQPEAIGGYLTLEKVYSYDPIPEVLTKEGADYIQGVQANVWAEYITTAEHMEYMIYPRLLALAEVAWTQPDKKNWEHFRRCALKEVKWLQDNGYHPFDLSKEVGERPEAAIPVEHLGLMKTVKYTSPYAPQY
-450 TAPTTIGGYQTLK
+450 TAGGDTALVDGLRGGWTYGDKRWQGFLNTDMDITVDLGEMKEISSIAAEFMQLSGPYVWLPREVIISISEDGNTFTEQARLHTDVPTTEDRLVFR
-463 KTYSYNPVP
+463 TYEWDGKASARYV
-472 DDADELVKKHIIGV
+472 
-486 QGNIWNEYMQ
+486 
-496 SDERR
+496 R
-501 DYQAFP
+501 YQA
-507 RAVALAETG
+507 LSNGIEGG
-516 WTQNNR
+516 W
-522 KNWNSFRSRM
+522 
-532 VEDFE
+532 
-537 RMDAMNV
+537 
-544 KACRNFF
+544 
-551 DVNINTHVYDGTLK
+551 L
-565 AVLETFYPDAEIRYT
+565 
-580 TDGSAPTAKS
+580 
-590 ELYTQPFTWEG
+590 
-601 YIDLQAAAFKN
+601 
-612 SKMLGKV
+612 
-619 NGKKLY
+619 
-625 ANLISGKQY
+625 
-634 TTTPHWGWM
+634 
-643 SGDIFGEN
+643 
-651 DILGADT
+651 
-658 TTLGLTNGK
+658 
-667 RGNIASFTP
+667 
-676 WVAFSLNEKNNNELV
+676 
-691 FSVDLEKPAT
+691 
-701 ISKVIFGTLYN
+701 
-712 PAFRVLPASAARVE
+712 
-726 VSTNGK
+726 
-732 EFKEVAQTSY
+732 
-742 TREYPEHGRKMFTD
+742 FTD
-756 VLEFTPTEARYIKV
+756 EIVIK
-770 TLKSGGTLRNGIDC
+770 
-784 RKDSPGDIIPS
+784 
-795 DLYVDE
+795 
-801 IEVY
+801 

>member
-262 VIPEIEMPGHAIAAL
+262 VIPEIEMPGHSEEVL
-277 ASYPELSCRPD
+277 AVFPHLSCSGKPYVNSEVCIGNED
-288 TTYEVTG
+288 T
-295 TWGVFEEVFCPK
+295 F
-307 EETFQFLEG
+307 TFLQN
-316 VLDEVMELFPS
+316 VLLEVMEIFPS
-327 PYIHIGGDECPKD
+327 EYIHIGGDEANMDSWKKCPLCQKR
-340 AWMKCAHCQELI
+340 MKQE
-352 KKLGLKDDTTPNA
+352 GLADV
-365 IDGKKHTKEEKLQ
+365 KELQ
-378 SYFITRMEK
+378 SYLIHRMEK
-387 YLNSKG
+387 FLNEHD
-393 RNIIGWDEI
+393 RQLLGWDEI

-409 NATVMS
+409 RATVMS
-415 WRGVEGGITAAK
+415 WRGEEGGIKAAK
-427 AGHDAIMTP
+427 AGHDVIMTP
-436 SPYAYLDQYQEEPE
+436 GGFCYLDSYQDAPTTQPEAIGGYLTLEKVYSYDPIPEVLTKEGADYIQGVQANVWAEYITTAEHMEYMVYPRLLALAEVAWTQPDKKNWEHFHRCALKEVKWLQDNGYHPFDLSKEVGERPEAAIPVEHLGLMKTVKYTSPYAPQY
-450 TAPTTIGGYQTLK
+450 TAGGDSALVDGLRGGWTYGDKRWQGFLNTDMDITVDLGEMKEISSIAAEFMQLSGPYVWLPREVIISISEDGNTFTEQARLHTDVPTTEDRLVFR
-463 KTYSYNPVP
+463 TYEWDGKVSARYV
-472 DDADELVKKHIIGV
+472 
-486 QGNIWNEYMQ
+486 
-496 SDERR
+496 R
-501 DYQAFP
+501 YQA
-507 RAVALAETG
+507 LSNGIEGG
-516 WTQNNR
+516 W
-522 KNWNSFRSRM
+522 
-532 VEDFE
+532 
-537 RMDAMNV
+537 
-544 KACRNFF
+544 
-551 DVNINTHVYDGTLK
+551 L
-565 AVLETFYPDAEIRYT
+565 
-580 TDGSAPTAKS
+580 
-590 ELYTQPFTWEG
+590 
-601 YIDLQAAAFKN
+601 
-612 SKMLGKV
+612 
-619 NGKKLY
+619 
-625 ANLISGKQY
+625 
-634 TTTPHWGWM
+634 
-643 SGDIFGEN
+643 
-651 DILGADT
+651 
-658 TTLGLTNGK
+658 
-667 RGNIASFTP
+667 
-676 WVAFSLNEKNNNELV
+676 
-691 FSVDLEKPAT
+691 
-701 ISKVIFGTLYN
+701 
-712 PAFRVLPASAARVE
+712 
-726 VSTNGK
+726 
-732 EFKEVAQTSY
+732 
-742 TREYPEHGRKMFTD
+742 FTD
-756 VLEFTPTEARYIKV
+756 EIVIK
-770 TLKSGGTLRNGIDC
+770 
-784 RKDSPGDIIPS
+784 
-795 DLYVDE
+795 
-801 IEVY
+801 

>member
-262 VIPEIEMPGHAIAAL
+262 VIPEIEMPGHSEEVL
-277 ASYPELSCRPD
+277 AVFPHLSCSGKPYVNSEVCIGNED
-288 TTYEVTG
+288 T
-295 TWGVFEEVFCPK
+295 F
-307 EETFQFLEG
+307 TFLQN
-316 VLDEVMELFPS
+316 VLLEVMEIFPS
-327 PYIHIGGDECPKD
+327 EYIHIGGDEANMDSWRKCPLCQKR
-340 AWMKCAHCQELI
+340 MKQE
-352 KKLGLKDDTTPNA
+352 GLADV
-365 IDGKKHTKEEKLQ
+365 KELQ
-378 SYFITRMEK
+378 SYLIHRMEK
-387 YLNSKG
+387 FLNEHG
-393 RNIIGWDEI
+393 RQLLGWDEI

-409 NATVMS
+409 RATVMS
-415 WRGVEGGITAAK
+415 WRGEEGGIKAAK
-427 AGHDAIMTP
+427 AGHDVIMTP
-436 SPYAYLDQYQEEPE
+436 GGFCYLDSYHDAPTTQPEAIGGYLTLEKVYSYDPIPEVLTKEGADYIQGVQANVWAEYITTAEHMEYMVYPRLLALAEVAWTQPDKKNWEHFHRCALKEVKWLQDNGYHPFDLSKEVGERPEAAIPVEHLGLMKTVKYTSPYAPQY
-450 TAPTTIGGYQTLK
+450 TAGGDSALVDGLRGGWTYGDKRWQGFLNTDMDITVDLGEMKEISSIAAEFMQLSGPYVWLPREVIISISEDGNTFTEQARLHTDVPTTEDRLVFR
-463 KTYSYNPVP
+463 TYEWDGKASARYV
-472 DDADELVKKHIIGV
+472 
-486 QGNIWNEYMQ
+486 
-496 SDERR
+496 R
-501 DYQAFP
+501 YQA
-507 RAVALAETG
+507 LSNGIEGG
-516 WTQNNR
+516 W
-522 KNWNSFRSRM
+522 
-532 VEDFE
+532 
-537 RMDAMNV
+537 
-544 KACRNFF
+544 
-551 DVNINTHVYDGTLK
+551 L
-565 AVLETFYPDAEIRYT
+565 
-580 TDGSAPTAKS
+580 
-590 ELYTQPFTWEG
+590 
-601 YIDLQAAAFKN
+601 
-612 SKMLGKV
+612 
-619 NGKKLY
+619 
-625 ANLISGKQY
+625 
-634 TTTPHWGWM
+634 
-643 SGDIFGEN
+643 
-651 DILGADT
+651 
-658 TTLGLTNGK
+658 
-667 RGNIASFTP
+667 
-676 WVAFSLNEKNNNELV
+676 
-691 FSVDLEKPAT
+691 
-701 ISKVIFGTLYN
+701 
-712 PAFRVLPASAARVE
+712 
-726 VSTNGK
+726 
-732 EFKEVAQTSY
+732 
-742 TREYPEHGRKMFTD
+742 FTD
-756 VLEFTPTEARYIKV
+756 EIVIK
-770 TLKSGGTLRNGIDC
+770 
-784 RKDSPGDIIPS
+784 
-795 DLYVDE
+795 
-801 IEVY
+801 

>member
-56 PEEDKKEF
+56 LEEDKKEF

-262 VIPEIEMPGHAIAAL
+262 VIPEIEMPGHSEEVL
-277 ASYPELSCRPD
+277 AVFPHLSCSGKPYVNSEVCIGNED
-288 TTYEVTG
+288 T
-295 TWGVFEEVFCPK
+295 F
-307 EETFQFLEG
+307 TFLQN
-316 VLDEVMELFPS
+316 VLLEVMEIFPS
-327 PYIHIGGDECPKD
+327 EYIHIGGDEANMDSWRKCPLCQKR
-340 AWMKCAHCQELI
+340 MKQE
-352 KKLGLKDDTTPNA
+352 GLADV
-365 IDGKKHTKEEKLQ
+365 KELQ
-378 SYFITRMEK
+378 SYLIHRMEK
-387 YLNSKG
+387 FLNEHG
-393 RNIIGWDEI
+393 RQLLGWDEI

-409 NATVMS
+409 RATVMS
-415 WRGVEGGITAAK
+415 WRGEEGGIKAAK
-427 AGHDAIMTP
+427 AGHDVIMTP
-436 SPYAYLDQYQEEPE
+436 GGFCYLDSYQDAPTTQPEAIGGYLTLEKVYFYDPIPEVLTKEGADYIQGVQANVWAEYITTAEHMEYMVYPRLLALAEVAWTQPDKKNWEHFHRCALKEVKWLQDNGYHPFDLSKEVGERPEAAVPVEHLGLMKTIKYTSPYAPQY
-450 TAPTTIGGYQTLK
+450 TAGGDSALVDGLRGGWTYGDKRWQGFLNTDMDITVDLGEMKEISSIAAEFMQLSGPYVWLPREVIISISEDGNTFTEQARLHTDVPTTEDRLVFR
-463 KTYSYNPVP
+463 TYEWDGKASARYV
-472 DDADELVKKHIIGV
+472 
-486 QGNIWNEYMQ
+486 
-496 SDERR
+496 R
-501 DYQAFP
+501 YQA
-507 RAVALAETG
+507 LSNGIEGG
-516 WTQNNR
+516 W
-522 KNWNSFRSRM
+522 
-532 VEDFE
+532 
-537 RMDAMNV
+537 
-544 KACRNFF
+544 
-551 DVNINTHVYDGTLK
+551 L
-565 AVLETFYPDAEIRYT
+565 
-580 TDGSAPTAKS
+580 
-590 ELYTQPFTWEG
+590 
-601 YIDLQAAAFKN
+601 
-612 SKMLGKV
+612 
-619 NGKKLY
+619 
-625 ANLISGKQY
+625 
-634 TTTPHWGWM
+634 
-643 SGDIFGEN
+643 
-651 DILGADT
+651 
-658 TTLGLTNGK
+658 
-667 RGNIASFTP
+667 
-676 WVAFSLNEKNNNELV
+676 
-691 FSVDLEKPAT
+691 
-701 ISKVIFGTLYN
+701 
-712 PAFRVLPASAARVE
+712 
-726 VSTNGK
+726 
-732 EFKEVAQTSY
+732 
-742 TREYPEHGRKMFTD
+742 FTD
-756 VLEFTPTEARYIKV
+756 EIVIK
-770 TLKSGGTLRNGIDC
+770 
-784 RKDSPGDIIPS
+784 
-795 DLYVDE
+795 
-801 IEVY
+801 

>member
-213 AYRPYPNWKAWW
+213 AYRPDPNWKAWW

-262 VIPEIEMPGHAIAAL
+262 VIPEIEMPGHSEEVL
-277 ASYPELSCRPD
+277 AVFPHLSCSGKPYVNSEVCIGNED
-288 TTYEVTG
+288 T
-295 TWGVFEEVFCPK
+295 F
-307 EETFQFLEG
+307 TFLQN
-316 VLDEVMELFPS
+316 VLLEVMEIFPS
-327 PYIHIGGDECPKD
+327 EYIHIGGDEANMDSWRKCPLCQKR
-340 AWMKCAHCQELI
+340 MKQE
-352 KKLGLKDDTTPNA
+352 GLADV
-365 IDGKKHTKEEKLQ
+365 KELQ
-378 SYFITRMEK
+378 SYLIHRMEK
-387 YLNSKG
+387 FLNEHG
-393 RNIIGWDEI
+393 RQLLGWDEI

-409 NATVMS
+409 RATVMS
-415 WRGVEGGITAAK
+415 WRGEEGGIKAAK
-427 AGHDAIMTP
+427 AGHDVIMTP
-436 SPYAYLDQYQEEPE
+436 GGFCYLDSYQDAPTTQPEAIGGYLTLEKVYSYDPIPEVLTKEGADYIQGVQANVWAEYITTAEHMEYMVYPRLLALAEVAWTQPDKKNWEHFHRCALKEVKWLQDNGYHPFDLSKEVGERPEAAIPVEHLGLMKTVKYTSPYAPQY
-450 TAPTTIGGYQTLK
+450 TAGGDSALVDGLRGGWTYGDKRWQGFLNTDMDITVDLGEMKEISSIAAEFMQLSGPYVWLPREVIISISEDGNTFTEQARLHTDVPTTEDRLVFR
-463 KTYSYNPVP
+463 TYEWDGKASARYV
-472 DDADELVKKHIIGV
+472 
-486 QGNIWNEYMQ
+486 
-496 SDERR
+496 R
-501 DYQAFP
+501 YQA
-507 RAVALAETG
+507 LSNGIEGG
-516 WTQNNR
+516 W
-522 KNWNSFRSRM
+522 
-532 VEDFE
+532 
-537 RMDAMNV
+537 
-544 KACRNFF
+544 
-551 DVNINTHVYDGTLK
+551 L
-565 AVLETFYPDAEIRYT
+565 
-580 TDGSAPTAKS
+580 
-590 ELYTQPFTWEG
+590 
-601 YIDLQAAAFKN
+601 
-612 SKMLGKV
+612 
-619 NGKKLY
+619 
-625 ANLISGKQY
+625 
-634 TTTPHWGWM
+634 
-643 SGDIFGEN
+643 
-651 DILGADT
+651 
-658 TTLGLTNGK
+658 
-667 RGNIASFTP
+667 
-676 WVAFSLNEKNNNELV
+676 
-691 FSVDLEKPAT
+691 
-701 ISKVIFGTLYN
+701 
-712 PAFRVLPASAARVE
+712 
-726 VSTNGK
+726 
-732 EFKEVAQTSY
+732 
-742 TREYPEHGRKMFTD
+742 FTD
-756 VLEFTPTEARYIKV
+756 EIVIK
-770 TLKSGGTLRNGIDC
+770 
-784 RKDSPGDIIPS
+784 
-795 DLYVDE
+795 
-801 IEVY
+801 

>member
-262 VIPEIEMPGHAIAAL
+262 VIPDIEMPGHSEEVL
-277 ASYPELSCRPD
+277 AVFPHLSCSGKPYVNSEVCIGNED
-288 TTYEVTG
+288 T
-295 TWGVFEEVFCPK
+295 F
-307 EETFQFLEG
+307 TFLQN
-316 VLDEVMELFPS
+316 VLLEVMEIFPS
-327 PYIHIGGDECPKD
+327 EYIHIGGDEANMDSWKKCPLCQKR
-340 AWMKCAHCQELI
+340 MKQE
-352 KKLGLKDDTTPNA
+352 GLADV
-365 IDGKKHTKEEKLQ
+365 KELQ
-378 SYFITRMEK
+378 SYLIHRMEK
-387 YLNSKG
+387 FLNEHD
-393 RNIIGWDEI
+393 RQLLGWDEI

-409 NATVMS
+409 RATVMS
-415 WRGVEGGITAAK
+415 WRGEEGGIKAAK
-427 AGHDAIMTP
+427 AGHDVIMTP
-436 SPYAYLDQYQEEPE
+436 GGFCYLDSYQDAPTTQPEAIGGYLTLEKVYFYDPIPEVLTKEGADYIQGVQANVWAEYITTAEHMEYMVYPRLLALAEVAWTQPDKKNWEHFHRCALKEVKWLQDNGYHPFDLSKEVGERPEAAIPVEHLGLMKTVKYTSPYAPQY
-450 TAPTTIGGYQTLK
+450 TAGGDSALVDGLRGGWTYGDKRWQGFLNTDMDITVDLGEMKEISSIAAEFMQLSGPYVWLPREVIISISEDGNTFTEQARLHTDVPTTEDRLVFR
-463 KTYSYNPVP
+463 TYEWDGKVSARYV
-472 DDADELVKKHIIGV
+472 
-486 QGNIWNEYMQ
+486 
-496 SDERR
+496 R
-501 DYQAFP
+501 YQA
-507 RAVALAETG
+507 LSNGIEGG
-516 WTQNNR
+516 W
-522 KNWNSFRSRM
+522 
-532 VEDFE
+532 
-537 RMDAMNV
+537 
-544 KACRNFF
+544 
-551 DVNINTHVYDGTLK
+551 L
-565 AVLETFYPDAEIRYT
+565 
-580 TDGSAPTAKS
+580 
-590 ELYTQPFTWEG
+590 
-601 YIDLQAAAFKN
+601 
-612 SKMLGKV
+612 
-619 NGKKLY
+619 
-625 ANLISGKQY
+625 
-634 TTTPHWGWM
+634 
-643 SGDIFGEN
+643 
-651 DILGADT
+651 
-658 TTLGLTNGK
+658 
-667 RGNIASFTP
+667 
-676 WVAFSLNEKNNNELV
+676 
-691 FSVDLEKPAT
+691 
-701 ISKVIFGTLYN
+701 
-712 PAFRVLPASAARVE
+712 
-726 VSTNGK
+726 
-732 EFKEVAQTSY
+732 
-742 TREYPEHGRKMFTD
+742 FTD
-756 VLEFTPTEARYIKV
+756 EIVIK
-770 TLKSGGTLRNGIDC
+770 
-784 RKDSPGDIIPS
+784 
-795 DLYVDE
+795 
-801 IEVY
+801 

>member
-262 VIPEIEMPGHAIAAL
+262 VIPEIEMPGHSEEVL
-277 ASYPELSCRPD
+277 AVFPHLSCSGKPYVNSEVCIGNED
-288 TTYEVTG
+288 T
-295 TWGVFEEVFCPK
+295 F
-307 EETFQFLEG
+307 TFLQN
-316 VLDEVMELFPS
+316 VLLEVMEIFPS
-327 PYIHIGGDECPKD
+327 EYIHIGGDEANMDSWRKCPLCQKR
-340 AWMKCAHCQELI
+340 MKQE
-352 KKLGLKDDTTPNA
+352 GLADV
-365 IDGKKHTKEEKLQ
+365 KELQ
-378 SYFITRMEK
+378 SYLIHRMEK
-387 YLNSKG
+387 FLNEHG
-393 RNIIGWDEI
+393 RQLLGWDEI

-409 NATVMS
+409 RATVMS
-415 WRGVEGGITAAK
+415 WRGEEGGIKAAK
-427 AGHDAIMTP
+427 AGHDVIMTP
-436 SPYAYLDQYQEEPE
+436 GGFCYLDSYQD
-450 TAPTTIGGYQTLK
+450 APTTQPEAIGGYLTLEK
-463 KTYSYNPVP
+463 VYSYDPIPEVLTKEG
-472 DDADELVKKHIIGV
+472 ADYIQGV
-486 QGNIWNEYMQ
+486 QANVWAEYITTAEHMEYMV
-496 SDERR
+496 
-501 DYQAFP
+501 YP
-507 RAVALAETG
+507 RLLALAEVAWTQPDKKNWEHFHRCALKEVKWLQDNGYHPFDLSKEVGERPEAAIPVEHLGLMKTVKYTRPYAPQYTAGGDSALVDGLRGG
-516 WTQNNR
+516 WTYGDKRWQGFLNTDMDITVDLGEMKEISSIAAEFMQLSGPYVWLPR
-522 KNWNSFRSRM
+522 EVIISIS
-532 VEDFE
+532 EDGNTFTE
-537 RMDAMNV
+537 QARLHT
-544 KACRNFF
+544 
-551 DVNINTHVYDGTLK
+551 DV
-565 AVLETFYPDAEIRYT
+565 PT
-580 TDGSAPTAKS
+580 TED
-590 ELYTQPFTWEG
+590 
-601 YIDLQAAAFKN
+601 
-612 SKMLGKV
+612 
-619 NGKKLY
+619 
-625 ANLISGKQY
+625 
-634 TTTPHWGWM
+634 
-643 SGDIFGEN
+643 
-651 DILGADT
+651 
-658 TTLGLTNGK
+658 
-667 RGNIASFTP
+667 R
-676 WVAFSLNEKNNNELV
+676 LV
-691 FSVDLEKPAT
+691 FRTYEWDGK
-701 ISKVIFGTLYN
+701 
-712 PAFRVLPASAARVE
+712 ASARYVRYQAL
-726 VSTNGK
+726 SNGI
-732 EFKEVAQTSY
+732 E
-742 TREYPEHGRKMFTD
+742 GGWLFTD
-756 VLEFTPTEARYIKV
+756 EIVIK
-770 TLKSGGTLRNGIDC
+770 
-784 RKDSPGDIIPS
+784 
-795 DLYVDE
+795 
-801 IEVY
+801 

>member
-131 QLAEQEAD
+131 QLAEQEVD

-262 VIPEIEMPGHAIAAL
+262 VIPEIEMLGHSEEVL
-277 ASYPELSCRPD
+277 AVFPHLSCSGKPYVNSEVCIGNED
-288 TTYEVTG
+288 T
-295 TWGVFEEVFCPK
+295 F
-307 EETFQFLEG
+307 TFLQN
-316 VLDEVMELFPS
+316 VLLEVMEIFPS
-327 PYIHIGGDECPKD
+327 EYIHIGGDEANMDSWRKCPLCQKR
-340 AWMKCAHCQELI
+340 MKQE
-352 KKLGLKDDTTPNA
+352 GLADV
-365 IDGKKHTKEEKLQ
+365 KELQ
-378 SYFITRMEK
+378 SYLIHRMEK
-387 YLNSKG
+387 FLNEHG
-393 RNIIGWDEI
+393 RQLLGWDEI

-409 NATVMS
+409 RATVMS
-415 WRGVEGGITAAK
+415 WRGEEGGIKAAK
-427 AGHDAIMTP
+427 AGHDVIMTP
-436 SPYAYLDQYQEEPE
+436 GGFCYLDSYQDAPTTQPEAIGGYLTLEKVYSYDPIPEVLTKEGADYIQGVQANVWAEYITTAEHMEYMIYPRLLALAEVAWTQPDKKNWEHFHRCALKEVKWLQDNGYHPFDLSKEVGERPEAAVPVEHLGLMKTIKYTSPYAPQY
-450 TAPTTIGGYQTLK
+450 TAGGDSALVDGLRGGWTYGDKRWQGFLNTDMDITVDLGEMKEISSIAAEFMQLSGPYVWLPREVIISISEDGNTFTEQARLHTDVPTTEDRLVFR
-463 KTYSYNPVP
+463 TYEWDGKASARYV
-472 DDADELVKKHIIGV
+472 
-486 QGNIWNEYMQ
+486 
-496 SDERR
+496 R
-501 DYQAFP
+501 YQA
-507 RAVALAETG
+507 LSNGIEGG
-516 WTQNNR
+516 W
-522 KNWNSFRSRM
+522 
-532 VEDFE
+532 
-537 RMDAMNV
+537 
-544 KACRNFF
+544 
-551 DVNINTHVYDGTLK
+551 L
-565 AVLETFYPDAEIRYT
+565 
-580 TDGSAPTAKS
+580 
-590 ELYTQPFTWEG
+590 
-601 YIDLQAAAFKN
+601 
-612 SKMLGKV
+612 
-619 NGKKLY
+619 
-625 ANLISGKQY
+625 
-634 TTTPHWGWM
+634 
-643 SGDIFGEN
+643 
-651 DILGADT
+651 
-658 TTLGLTNGK
+658 
-667 RGNIASFTP
+667 
-676 WVAFSLNEKNNNELV
+676 
-691 FSVDLEKPAT
+691 
-701 ISKVIFGTLYN
+701 
-712 PAFRVLPASAARVE
+712 
-726 VSTNGK
+726 
-732 EFKEVAQTSY
+732 
-742 TREYPEHGRKMFTD
+742 FTD
-756 VLEFTPTEARYIKV
+756 EIVIK
-770 TLKSGGTLRNGIDC
+770 
-784 RKDSPGDIIPS
+784 
-795 DLYVDE
+795 
-801 IEVY
+801 

>member
-262 VIPEIEMPGHAIAAL
+262 VIPEIEMPGHSEEVL
-277 ASYPELSCRPD
+277 AVFPHLSCSGKPYVNSEVCIGNED
-288 TTYEVTG
+288 T
-295 TWGVFEEVFCPK
+295 F
-307 EETFQFLEG
+307 TFLQN
-316 VLDEVMELFPS
+316 VLLEVMEIFPS
-327 PYIHIGGDECPKD
+327 EYIHIGGDEANMDSWRKCPLCQKR
-340 AWMKCAHCQELI
+340 MKQE
-352 KKLGLKDDTTPNA
+352 GLADV
-365 IDGKKHTKEEKLQ
+365 KELQ
-378 SYFITRMEK
+378 SYLIHRMEK
-387 YLNSKG
+387 FLNEHG
-393 RNIIGWDEI
+393 RQLLGWDEI

-409 NATVMS
+409 RATVMS
-415 WRGVEGGITAAK
+415 WRGEEGGIKAAK
-427 AGHDAIMTP
+427 AGHDVIMTP
-436 SPYAYLDQYQEEPE
+436 GGFCYLDSYQDAPTTQPEAIGGYLTLEKVYSYDPIPEVLTKEGADYIQGVQANVWAEYITTAEHMEYMVYPRLLALAEVAWTQPDKKNWEHFHRCALKEVKWLQDNGYHPFDLSKEVGERPEAAIPVEHLGLMKTVKYTSPYAPQY
-450 TAPTTIGGYQTLK
+450 TAGGDSALVDGLRGGWTYGDKRWQGFLNTDMDITVDLGEMKEISSIAAEFMQLSGPYVWLPREVIISISEDGNTFTEQARLHTDVPTTEDRLVFR
-463 KTYSYNPVP
+463 TYEWDGKASARYV
-472 DDADELVKKHIIGV
+472 
-486 QGNIWNEYMQ
+486 
-496 SDERR
+496 R
-501 DYQAFP
+501 YQA
-507 RAVALAETG
+507 LSNGIEGG
-516 WTQNNR
+516 W
-522 KNWNSFRSRM
+522 
-532 VEDFE
+532 
-537 RMDAMNV
+537 
-544 KACRNFF
+544 
-551 DVNINTHVYDGTLK
+551 L
-565 AVLETFYPDAEIRYT
+565 
-580 TDGSAPTAKS
+580 
-590 ELYTQPFTWEG
+590 
-601 YIDLQAAAFKN
+601 
-612 SKMLGKV
+612 
-619 NGKKLY
+619 
-625 ANLISGKQY
+625 
-634 TTTPHWGWM
+634 
-643 SGDIFGEN
+643 
-651 DILGADT
+651 
-658 TTLGLTNGK
+658 
-667 RGNIASFTP
+667 
-676 WVAFSLNEKNNNELV
+676 
-691 FSVDLEKPAT
+691 
-701 ISKVIFGTLYN
+701 
-712 PAFRVLPASAARVE
+712 
-726 VSTNGK
+726 
-732 EFKEVAQTSY
+732 
-742 TREYPEHGRKMFTD
+742 FTD
-756 VLEFTPTEARYIKV
+756 ENVIK
-770 TLKSGGTLRNGIDC
+770 
-784 RKDSPGDIIPS
+784 
-795 DLYVDE
+795 
-801 IEVY
+801 

>member
-100 MESYQLSITGKG
+100 MESYQLSVTGKG

-262 VIPEIEMPGHAIAAL
+262 VIPEIEMPGHSEEVL
-277 ASYPELSCRPD
+277 AVFPHLSCSGKPYVNSEVCIGNED
-288 TTYEVTG
+288 T
-295 TWGVFEEVFCPK
+295 F
-307 EETFQFLEG
+307 TFLQN
-316 VLDEVMELFPS
+316 VLLEVMEIFPS
-327 PYIHIGGDECPKD
+327 EYIHIGGDEANMDSWRKCPLCQKR
-340 AWMKCAHCQELI
+340 MKQE
-352 KKLGLKDDTTPNA
+352 GLADV
-365 IDGKKHTKEEKLQ
+365 KELQ
-378 SYFITRMEK
+378 SYLIHRMEK
-387 YLNSKG
+387 FLNEHG
-393 RNIIGWDEI
+393 RQLLGWDEI

-409 NATVMS
+409 RATVMS
-415 WRGVEGGITAAK
+415 WRGEEGGIKAAK
-427 AGHDAIMTP
+427 AGHDVIMTP
-436 SPYAYLDQYQEEPE
+436 GGFCYLDSYQDAPTTQPEAIGGYLTLEKVYSYDPIPEVLTKEGADYIQGVQANVWAEYITTAEHMEYMVYPRLLALAEVAWTQPDKKNWEHFHRCALKEVKWLQDNGYHPFDLSKEVGERPEAAIPVEHLGLMKTVKYTSPYAPQY
-450 TAPTTIGGYQTLK
+450 TAGGDSALVDGLRGGWTYGDKRWQGFLNTDMDITVDLGEMKEISSIAAEFMQLSGPYVWLPREVIISISEDGNTFTEQARLHTDVPTTEDRLVFR
-463 KTYSYNPVP
+463 TYEWDGKASVRYV
-472 DDADELVKKHIIGV
+472 
-486 QGNIWNEYMQ
+486 
-496 SDERR
+496 R
-501 DYQAFP
+501 YQA
-507 RAVALAETG
+507 LSNGIEGG
-516 WTQNNR
+516 W
-522 KNWNSFRSRM
+522 
-532 VEDFE
+532 
-537 RMDAMNV
+537 
-544 KACRNFF
+544 
-551 DVNINTHVYDGTLK
+551 L
-565 AVLETFYPDAEIRYT
+565 
-580 TDGSAPTAKS
+580 
-590 ELYTQPFTWEG
+590 
-601 YIDLQAAAFKN
+601 
-612 SKMLGKV
+612 
-619 NGKKLY
+619 
-625 ANLISGKQY
+625 
-634 TTTPHWGWM
+634 
-643 SGDIFGEN
+643 
-651 DILGADT
+651 
-658 TTLGLTNGK
+658 
-667 RGNIASFTP
+667 
-676 WVAFSLNEKNNNELV
+676 
-691 FSVDLEKPAT
+691 
-701 ISKVIFGTLYN
+701 
-712 PAFRVLPASAARVE
+712 
-726 VSTNGK
+726 
-732 EFKEVAQTSY
+732 
-742 TREYPEHGRKMFTD
+742 FTD
-756 VLEFTPTEARYIKV
+756 EIVIK
-770 TLKSGGTLRNGIDC
+770 
-784 RKDSPGDIIPS
+784 
-795 DLYVDE
+795 
-801 IEVY
+801 

>member
-262 VIPEIEMPGHAIAAL
+262 VIPEIEMPGHSEEVL
-277 ASYPELSCRPD
+277 AVFPHLSCSGKPYVNSEVCIGNED
-288 TTYEVTG
+288 T
-295 TWGVFEEVFCPK
+295 F
-307 EETFQFLEG
+307 TFLQN
-316 VLDEVMELFPS
+316 VLLEVMEIFPS
-327 PYIHIGGDECPKD
+327 EYIHIGGDEANMDSWRKCPLCQKR
-340 AWMKCAHCQELI
+340 MKQE
-352 KKLGLKDDTTPNA
+352 GLADV
-365 IDGKKHTKEEKLQ
+365 KELQ
-378 SYFITRMEK
+378 SYLIHRMEK
-387 YLNSKG
+387 FLNEHD
-393 RNIIGWDEI
+393 RQLLGWDEI

-409 NATVMS
+409 RATVMS
-415 WRGVEGGITAAK
+415 WRGEEGGIKAAK
-427 AGHDAIMTP
+427 AGHDVIMTP
-436 SPYAYLDQYQEEPE
+436 GGFCYLDSYQDAPTTQPEAIGGYLTLEKVYSYDPIPEVLTKEGADYIQGVQANVWAEYITTAEHMEYMIYPRLLALAEVAWTQPDKKNWEHFHRCALKEVKWLQDNGYHPFDLSKEVGERPEAAVPVEHLGLMKTIKYTSPYAPQY
-450 TAPTTIGGYQTLK
+450 TAGGDSALVDGLRGGWTYGDKRWQGFLNTDMDITVDLGEMKEISSIAAEFMQLSGPYVWLPREVIISISEDGNTFTEQARLHTDVPTTEDRLVFR
-463 KTYSYNPVP
+463 TYEWDGKASARYV
-472 DDADELVKKHIIGV
+472 
-486 QGNIWNEYMQ
+486 
-496 SDERR
+496 R
-501 DYQAFP
+501 YQA
-507 RAVALAETG
+507 LSNGIEGG
-516 WTQNNR
+516 W
-522 KNWNSFRSRM
+522 
-532 VEDFE
+532 
-537 RMDAMNV
+537 
-544 KACRNFF
+544 
-551 DVNINTHVYDGTLK
+551 L
-565 AVLETFYPDAEIRYT
+565 
-580 TDGSAPTAKS
+580 
-590 ELYTQPFTWEG
+590 
-601 YIDLQAAAFKN
+601 
-612 SKMLGKV
+612 
-619 NGKKLY
+619 
-625 ANLISGKQY
+625 
-634 TTTPHWGWM
+634 
-643 SGDIFGEN
+643 
-651 DILGADT
+651 
-658 TTLGLTNGK
+658 
-667 RGNIASFTP
+667 
-676 WVAFSLNEKNNNELV
+676 
-691 FSVDLEKPAT
+691 
-701 ISKVIFGTLYN
+701 
-712 PAFRVLPASAARVE
+712 
-726 VSTNGK
+726 
-732 EFKEVAQTSY
+732 
-742 TREYPEHGRKMFTD
+742 FTD
-756 VLEFTPTEARYIKV
+756 EIVIK
-770 TLKSGGTLRNGIDC
+770 
-784 RKDSPGDIIPS
+784 
-795 DLYVDE
+795 
-801 IEVY
+801 

>member
-82 QKSVVSFT
+82 QKIVVSFT

-100 MESYQLSITGKG
+100 MESYQLSVTGKG

-262 VIPEIEMPGHAIAAL
+262 VIPEIEMPGHSEEVL
-277 ASYPELSCRPD
+277 AVFPHLSCSGKPYVNSEVCIGNED
-288 TTYEVTG
+288 T
-295 TWGVFEEVFCPK
+295 F
-307 EETFQFLEG
+307 TFLQN
-316 VLDEVMELFPS
+316 VLLEVMEIFPS
-327 PYIHIGGDECPKD
+327 EYIHIGGDEANMDSWRKCPLCQKR
-340 AWMKCAHCQELI
+340 MKQE
-352 KKLGLKDDTTPNA
+352 GLADV
-365 IDGKKHTKEEKLQ
+365 KELQ
-378 SYFITRMEK
+378 SYLIHRMEK
-387 YLNSKG
+387 FLNEHD
-393 RNIIGWDEI
+393 RQLLGWDEI

-409 NATVMS
+409 RATVMS
-415 WRGVEGGITAAK
+415 WRGEEGGIKAAK
-427 AGHDAIMTP
+427 AGHDVIMTP
-436 SPYAYLDQYQEEPE
+436 GGFCYLDSYQDAPTTQPEAIGGYLTLEKVYSYDPIPEVLTKGGADYIQGVQANVWAEYITTAEHMEYMVYPRLLALAEVAWTQPDKKNWEHFRRCALKEVKWLQDNGYHPFDLSKEVGERPEAAIPVEHLGLMKTVKYTSPYAPQY
-450 TAPTTIGGYQTLK
+450 TAGGDSALVDGLRGGWTYGDKRWQGFLNTDMDITVDLGEMKEISSIAAEFMQLSGPYVWLPREVIISISEDGNTFTEQARLHTDVPTTEDRLVFR
-463 KTYSYNPVP
+463 TYEWDGKASARYV
-472 DDADELVKKHIIGV
+472 
-486 QGNIWNEYMQ
+486 
-496 SDERR
+496 R
-501 DYQAFP
+501 YQA
-507 RAVALAETG
+507 LSNGIEGG
-516 WTQNNR
+516 W
-522 KNWNSFRSRM
+522 
-532 VEDFE
+532 
-537 RMDAMNV
+537 
-544 KACRNFF
+544 
-551 DVNINTHVYDGTLK
+551 L
-565 AVLETFYPDAEIRYT
+565 
-580 TDGSAPTAKS
+580 
-590 ELYTQPFTWEG
+590 
-601 YIDLQAAAFKN
+601 
-612 SKMLGKV
+612 
-619 NGKKLY
+619 
-625 ANLISGKQY
+625 
-634 TTTPHWGWM
+634 
-643 SGDIFGEN
+643 
-651 DILGADT
+651 
-658 TTLGLTNGK
+658 
-667 RGNIASFTP
+667 
-676 WVAFSLNEKNNNELV
+676 
-691 FSVDLEKPAT
+691 
-701 ISKVIFGTLYN
+701 
-712 PAFRVLPASAARVE
+712 
-726 VSTNGK
+726 
-732 EFKEVAQTSY
+732 
-742 TREYPEHGRKMFTD
+742 FTD
-756 VLEFTPTEARYIKV
+756 EIVIK
-770 TLKSGGTLRNGIDC
+770 
-784 RKDSPGDIIPS
+784 
-795 DLYVDE
+795 
-801 IEVY
+801 

>member
-262 VIPEIEMPGHAIAAL
+262 VIPEIEMPGHSEEVL
-277 ASYPELSCRPD
+277 AVFPHLSCSGKPYVNSEVCIGNED
-288 TTYEVTG
+288 T
-295 TWGVFEEVFCPK
+295 F
-307 EETFQFLEG
+307 TFLQN
-316 VLDEVMELFPS
+316 VLLEVMEIFPS
-327 PYIHIGGDECPKD
+327 EYIHIGGDEANMDSWRKCPLCQKR
-340 AWMKCAHCQELI
+340 MKQE
-352 KKLGLKDDTTPNA
+352 GLADV
-365 IDGKKHTKEEKLQ
+365 KELQ
-378 SYFITRMEK
+378 SYLIHRMEK
-387 YLNSKG
+387 FLNEHG
-393 RNIIGWDEI
+393 RQLLGWDEI

-409 NATVMS
+409 RATVMS
-415 WRGVEGGITAAK
+415 WRGEEGGIKAAK
-427 AGHDAIMTP
+427 AGHDVIMTP
-436 SPYAYLDQYQEEPE
+436 GGFCYLDSYQDAPTTQPEAIGGYLTLEKVYSYDPIPEVLTKEGADYIQGVQANVWAEYITTAEHMEYMVYPRLLALTEVAWTQPDKKNWEHFPRCALKEVKWLQDNGYHPFDLSKEVGERPEAAIPVEHLGLMKTVKYTSPYAPQY
-450 TAPTTIGGYQTLK
+450 TAGGDSALVDGLRGGWTYGDKRWQGFLNTDMDITVDLGEMKEISSIAAEFMQLSGPYVWLPREVIISISEDGNTFTEQARLHTDVPTTEDRLVFR
-463 KTYSYNPVP
+463 TYEWDGKASARYV
-472 DDADELVKKHIIGV
+472 
-486 QGNIWNEYMQ
+486 
-496 SDERR
+496 R
-501 DYQAFP
+501 YQA
-507 RAVALAETG
+507 LSNGIEGG
-516 WTQNNR
+516 W
-522 KNWNSFRSRM
+522 
-532 VEDFE
+532 
-537 RMDAMNV
+537 
-544 KACRNFF
+544 
-551 DVNINTHVYDGTLK
+551 L
-565 AVLETFYPDAEIRYT
+565 
-580 TDGSAPTAKS
+580 
-590 ELYTQPFTWEG
+590 
-601 YIDLQAAAFKN
+601 
-612 SKMLGKV
+612 
-619 NGKKLY
+619 
-625 ANLISGKQY
+625 
-634 TTTPHWGWM
+634 
-643 SGDIFGEN
+643 
-651 DILGADT
+651 
-658 TTLGLTNGK
+658 
-667 RGNIASFTP
+667 
-676 WVAFSLNEKNNNELV
+676 
-691 FSVDLEKPAT
+691 
-701 ISKVIFGTLYN
+701 
-712 PAFRVLPASAARVE
+712 
-726 VSTNGK
+726 
-732 EFKEVAQTSY
+732 
-742 TREYPEHGRKMFTD
+742 FTD
-756 VLEFTPTEARYIKV
+756 EIVIK
-770 TLKSGGTLRNGIDC
+770 
-784 RKDSPGDIIPS
+784 
-795 DLYVDE
+795 
-801 IEVY
+801 

>member
-262 VIPEIEMPGHAIAAL
+262 VIPEIEMPGHSEEVL
-277 ASYPELSCRPD
+277 AVFPHLSCSGKPYVNSEVCIGNED
-288 TTYEVTG
+288 T
-295 TWGVFEEVFCPK
+295 F
-307 EETFQFLEG
+307 TFLQN
-316 VLDEVMELFPS
+316 VLLEVMEIFPS
-327 PYIHIGGDECPKD
+327 EYIHIGGDEANMDSWRKCPLCQKR
-340 AWMKCAHCQELI
+340 MKQE
-352 KKLGLKDDTTPNA
+352 GLADV
-365 IDGKKHTKEEKLQ
+365 KELQ
-378 SYFITRMEK
+378 SYLIHRMEK
-387 YLNSKG
+387 FLNEHG
-393 RNIIGWDEI
+393 RQLLGWDEI

-409 NATVMS
+409 RATVMS
-415 WRGVEGGITAAK
+415 WRGEEGGIKAAK
-427 AGHDAIMTP
+427 AGHDVIMTP
-436 SPYAYLDQYQEEPE
+436 GGFCYLDSYQDAPTTRPEAIGGYLTLEKVYSYDPIPEVLTKEGADYIQGVQANVWAEYITTAEHMEYMVYPRLLALAEVAWTQPDKKNWEHFHRCALKEVKWLQDNGYHPFDLSKEVGERPEAAIPVEHLGLMKTVKYTSPYAPQY
-450 TAPTTIGGYQTLK
+450 TAGGDSALVDGLRGGWTYGDKRWQGFLNTDMDITVDLGEMKEISSIAAEFMQLSGPYVWLPREVIISISEDGNTFTEQARLHTDVPTTEDRLVFR
-463 KTYSYNPVP
+463 TYEWDGKASARYV
-472 DDADELVKKHIIGV
+472 
-486 QGNIWNEYMQ
+486 
-496 SDERR
+496 R
-501 DYQAFP
+501 YQA
-507 RAVALAETG
+507 LSNGIEGG
-516 WTQNNR
+516 W
-522 KNWNSFRSRM
+522 
-532 VEDFE
+532 
-537 RMDAMNV
+537 
-544 KACRNFF
+544 
-551 DVNINTHVYDGTLK
+551 L
-565 AVLETFYPDAEIRYT
+565 
-580 TDGSAPTAKS
+580 
-590 ELYTQPFTWEG
+590 
-601 YIDLQAAAFKN
+601 
-612 SKMLGKV
+612 
-619 NGKKLY
+619 
-625 ANLISGKQY
+625 
-634 TTTPHWGWM
+634 
-643 SGDIFGEN
+643 
-651 DILGADT
+651 
-658 TTLGLTNGK
+658 
-667 RGNIASFTP
+667 
-676 WVAFSLNEKNNNELV
+676 
-691 FSVDLEKPAT
+691 
-701 ISKVIFGTLYN
+701 
-712 PAFRVLPASAARVE
+712 
-726 VSTNGK
+726 
-732 EFKEVAQTSY
+732 
-742 TREYPEHGRKMFTD
+742 FTD
-756 VLEFTPTEARYIKV
+756 EIVIK
-770 TLKSGGTLRNGIDC
+770 
-784 RKDSPGDIIPS
+784 
-795 DLYVDE
+795 
-801 IEVY
+801 

>member
-262 VIPEIEMPGHAIAAL
+262 VIPEIEMPGHSEEVL
-277 ASYPELSCRPD
+277 AVFPHLSCSGKPYVNSEVCIGNED
-288 TTYEVTG
+288 T
-295 TWGVFEEVFCPK
+295 F
-307 EETFQFLEG
+307 TFLQN
-316 VLDEVMELFPS
+316 VLLEVMEIFPS
-327 PYIHIGGDECPKD
+327 EYIHIGGDEANMDSWRKCPLCQKR
-340 AWMKCAHCQELI
+340 MKQE
-352 KKLGLKDDTTPNA
+352 GLADV
-365 IDGKKHTKEEKLQ
+365 KELQ
-378 SYFITRMEK
+378 SYLIHRMEK
-387 YLNSKG
+387 FLNEHG
-393 RNIIGWDEI
+393 RQLLGWDEI

-409 NATVMS
+409 RATVMS
-415 WRGVEGGITAAK
+415 WRGEEGGIKAAK
-427 AGHDAIMTP
+427 AGHDVIMTP
-436 SPYAYLDQYQEEPE
+436 GGFCYLDSYQDAPTTQPEAIGGYLTLEKVYSYDPIPEVLTKEEAVYIQGVQANVWAEYITTAEHMEYMVYPRLLALAEVAWTQPDKKNWEHFHRCALKEVKWLQDNGYHPFDLSKEVGERPEAAIPVEHLGLMKTVKYTSPYAPQY
-450 TAPTTIGGYQTLK
+450 TAGGDSALVDGLRGGWTYGDKRWQGFLNTDMDITVDLGEMKEISSIAAEFMQLSGPYVWLPREVIISISEDGNTFTEQARLHTDVPTTEDRLVFR
-463 KTYSYNPVP
+463 TYEWDGKASARYV
-472 DDADELVKKHIIGV
+472 
-486 QGNIWNEYMQ
+486 
-496 SDERR
+496 R
-501 DYQAFP
+501 YQA
-507 RAVALAETG
+507 LSNGIEGG
-516 WTQNNR
+516 W
-522 KNWNSFRSRM
+522 
-532 VEDFE
+532 
-537 RMDAMNV
+537 
-544 KACRNFF
+544 
-551 DVNINTHVYDGTLK
+551 L
-565 AVLETFYPDAEIRYT
+565 
-580 TDGSAPTAKS
+580 
-590 ELYTQPFTWEG
+590 
-601 YIDLQAAAFKN
+601 
-612 SKMLGKV
+612 
-619 NGKKLY
+619 
-625 ANLISGKQY
+625 
-634 TTTPHWGWM
+634 
-643 SGDIFGEN
+643 
-651 DILGADT
+651 
-658 TTLGLTNGK
+658 
-667 RGNIASFTP
+667 
-676 WVAFSLNEKNNNELV
+676 
-691 FSVDLEKPAT
+691 
-701 ISKVIFGTLYN
+701 
-712 PAFRVLPASAARVE
+712 
-726 VSTNGK
+726 
-732 EFKEVAQTSY
+732 
-742 TREYPEHGRKMFTD
+742 FTD
-756 VLEFTPTEARYIKV
+756 EIVIK
-770 TLKSGGTLRNGIDC
+770 
-784 RKDSPGDIIPS
+784 
-795 DLYVDE
+795 
-801 IEVY
+801 

>member
-56 PEEDKKEF
+56 TEEDKKEF

-262 VIPEIEMPGHAIAAL
+262 VIPEIEMPGHSEEVL
-277 ASYPELSCRPD
+277 AVFPHLSCSGKPYVNSEVCIGNED
-288 TTYEVTG
+288 T
-295 TWGVFEEVFCPK
+295 F
-307 EETFQFLEG
+307 TFLQN
-316 VLDEVMELFPS
+316 VLLEVMEIFPS
-327 PYIHIGGDECPKD
+327 EYIHIGGDEANMDSWRKCPLCQKR
-340 AWMKCAHCQELI
+340 MKQE
-352 KKLGLKDDTTPNA
+352 GLADV
-365 IDGKKHTKEEKLQ
+365 KELQ
-378 SYFITRMEK
+378 SYLIHRMEK
-387 YLNSKG
+387 FLNEHG
-393 RNIIGWDEI
+393 RQLLGWDEI

-409 NATVMS
+409 RATVMS
-415 WRGVEGGITAAK
+415 WRGEEGGIKAAK
-427 AGHDAIMTP
+427 AGHDVIMTP
-436 SPYAYLDQYQEEPE
+436 GGFCYLDSYQDAPTTQPEAIGGYLTLEKVYSYDPIPEVLTKEGADYIQGVQANVWAEYITTAEHMEYMVYPRLLALAEVAWTQPDKKNWEHFHRCALKEVKWLQDNGYHPFDLSKEVGERPEAAIPVEHLGLMKTVKYTSPYAPQY
-450 TAPTTIGGYQTLK
+450 TAGGDTALVDGLRGGWTYGDKRWQGFLNTDMDITVDLGEMKEISSIAAEFMQLSGPYVWLPREVIISISEDGNTFTEQARLHTDVPTTEDRLVFR
-463 KTYSYNPVP
+463 TYEWDGKASARYV
-472 DDADELVKKHIIGV
+472 
-486 QGNIWNEYMQ
+486 
-496 SDERR
+496 R
-501 DYQAFP
+501 YQA
-507 RAVALAETG
+507 LSNGIEGG
-516 WTQNNR
+516 W
-522 KNWNSFRSRM
+522 
-532 VEDFE
+532 
-537 RMDAMNV
+537 
-544 KACRNFF
+544 
-551 DVNINTHVYDGTLK
+551 L
-565 AVLETFYPDAEIRYT
+565 
-580 TDGSAPTAKS
+580 
-590 ELYTQPFTWEG
+590 
-601 YIDLQAAAFKN
+601 
-612 SKMLGKV
+612 
-619 NGKKLY
+619 
-625 ANLISGKQY
+625 
-634 TTTPHWGWM
+634 
-643 SGDIFGEN
+643 
-651 DILGADT
+651 
-658 TTLGLTNGK
+658 
-667 RGNIASFTP
+667 
-676 WVAFSLNEKNNNELV
+676 
-691 FSVDLEKPAT
+691 
-701 ISKVIFGTLYN
+701 
-712 PAFRVLPASAARVE
+712 
-726 VSTNGK
+726 
-732 EFKEVAQTSY
+732 
-742 TREYPEHGRKMFTD
+742 FTD
-756 VLEFTPTEARYIKV
+756 EIVIK
-770 TLKSGGTLRNGIDC
+770 
-784 RKDSPGDIIPS
+784 
-795 DLYVDE
+795 
-801 IEVY
+801 

>member
-262 VIPEIEMPGHAIAAL
+262 VIPEIEMPGHSEEVL
-277 ASYPELSCRPD
+277 AVFPHLSCSGKPYVNSEVCIGNED
-288 TTYEVTG
+288 T
-295 TWGVFEEVFCPK
+295 F
-307 EETFQFLEG
+307 TFLQN
-316 VLDEVMELFPS
+316 VLLEVMEIFPS
-327 PYIHIGGDECPKD
+327 EYIHIGGDEANMDSWRKCPLCQKR
-340 AWMKCAHCQELI
+340 MKQE
-352 KKLGLKDDTTPNA
+352 GLADV
-365 IDGKKHTKEEKLQ
+365 KELQ
-378 SYFITRMEK
+378 SYLIHRMEK
-387 YLNSKG
+387 FLNEHG
-393 RNIIGWDEI
+393 RQLLGWDEI

-409 NATVMS
+409 RATVMS
-415 WRGVEGGITAAK
+415 WRGEEGGIKAAK
-427 AGHDAIMTP
+427 AGNDVIMTP
-436 SPYAYLDQYQEEPE
+436 GGFCYLDSYQDAPTTQPEAIGGYLTLEKVYSYDPIPEVLTKEGADYIQGVQANVWAEYITTAEHMEYMVYPRLLALAEVAWTPPDKKNWEHFHRCALKEVKWLQDNGYHPFDLSKEVGERPEAAIPVEHLGLMKTVKYTSPYAPQY
-450 TAPTTIGGYQTLK
+450 TAGGDSALVDGLRGGWTYGDKRWQGFLNTDMDITVDLGEMKEISSIAAEFMQLSGPYVWLPREVIISISEDGNTFTEQARLHTDVPTTEDRLVFR
-463 KTYSYNPVP
+463 TYEWDGKASARYV
-472 DDADELVKKHIIGV
+472 
-486 QGNIWNEYMQ
+486 
-496 SDERR
+496 R
-501 DYQAFP
+501 YQA
-507 RAVALAETG
+507 LSNGIEGG
-516 WTQNNR
+516 W
-522 KNWNSFRSRM
+522 
-532 VEDFE
+532 
-537 RMDAMNV
+537 
-544 KACRNFF
+544 
-551 DVNINTHVYDGTLK
+551 L
-565 AVLETFYPDAEIRYT
+565 
-580 TDGSAPTAKS
+580 
-590 ELYTQPFTWEG
+590 
-601 YIDLQAAAFKN
+601 
-612 SKMLGKV
+612 
-619 NGKKLY
+619 
-625 ANLISGKQY
+625 
-634 TTTPHWGWM
+634 
-643 SGDIFGEN
+643 
-651 DILGADT
+651 
-658 TTLGLTNGK
+658 
-667 RGNIASFTP
+667 
-676 WVAFSLNEKNNNELV
+676 
-691 FSVDLEKPAT
+691 
-701 ISKVIFGTLYN
+701 
-712 PAFRVLPASAARVE
+712 
-726 VSTNGK
+726 
-732 EFKEVAQTSY
+732 
-742 TREYPEHGRKMFTD
+742 FTD
-756 VLEFTPTEARYIKV
+756 EIVIK
-770 TLKSGGTLRNGIDC
+770 
-784 RKDSPGDIIPS
+784 
-795 DLYVDE
+795 
-801 IEVY
+801 

>member
-251 IVEYARQRHIT
+251 IVECARQRHIT
-262 VIPEIEMPGHAIAAL
+262 VIPEIEMPGHSEEVL
-277 ASYPELSCRPD
+277 AVFPHLSCSGKPYVNSEVCIGNED
-288 TTYEVTG
+288 T
-295 TWGVFEEVFCPK
+295 F
-307 EETFQFLEG
+307 TFLQN
-316 VLDEVMELFPS
+316 VLLEVMEIFPS
-327 PYIHIGGDECPKD
+327 EYIHIGGDEANMDSWRKCPLCQKR
-340 AWMKCAHCQELI
+340 MKQE
-352 KKLGLKDDTTPNA
+352 GLADV
-365 IDGKKHTKEEKLQ
+365 KELQ
-378 SYFITRMEK
+378 SYLIHRMEK
-387 YLNSKG
+387 FLNEHG
-393 RNIIGWDEI
+393 RQLLGWDEI

-409 NATVMS
+409 RATVMS
-415 WRGVEGGITAAK
+415 WRGEEGGIKAAK
-427 AGHDAIMTP
+427 AGHDVIMTP
-436 SPYAYLDQYQEEPE
+436 GGFCYLDSYQDAPTTQPEAIGGYLTLEKVYSYDPIPEVLTKEGADYIQGVQANVWAEYITTAEHMEYMVYPRLLALAEVAWTQPDKKNWEHFRRCALKEVKWLQDNGYHPFDLSKEVGERPEAAVPVEHLGLMKTVKYTSPYAPQY
-450 TAPTTIGGYQTLK
+450 TAGGDSALVDGLRGGWTYGDKRWQGFLNTDMDITVDLGEMKEISSIAAEFMQLSGPYVWLPREVIISISEDGNTFTEQARLHTDVPTTEDRLVFR
-463 KTYSYNPVP
+463 TYEWDGKASARYV
-472 DDADELVKKHIIGV
+472 
-486 QGNIWNEYMQ
+486 
-496 SDERR
+496 R
-501 DYQAFP
+501 YQA
-507 RAVALAETG
+507 LSNGIEGG
-516 WTQNNR
+516 W
-522 KNWNSFRSRM
+522 
-532 VEDFE
+532 
-537 RMDAMNV
+537 
-544 KACRNFF
+544 
-551 DVNINTHVYDGTLK
+551 L
-565 AVLETFYPDAEIRYT
+565 
-580 TDGSAPTAKS
+580 
-590 ELYTQPFTWEG
+590 
-601 YIDLQAAAFKN
+601 
-612 SKMLGKV
+612 
-619 NGKKLY
+619 
-625 ANLISGKQY
+625 
-634 TTTPHWGWM
+634 
-643 SGDIFGEN
+643 
-651 DILGADT
+651 
-658 TTLGLTNGK
+658 
-667 RGNIASFTP
+667 
-676 WVAFSLNEKNNNELV
+676 
-691 FSVDLEKPAT
+691 
-701 ISKVIFGTLYN
+701 
-712 PAFRVLPASAARVE
+712 
-726 VSTNGK
+726 
-732 EFKEVAQTSY
+732 
-742 TREYPEHGRKMFTD
+742 FTD
-756 VLEFTPTEARYIKV
+756 EIVIK
-770 TLKSGGTLRNGIDC
+770 
-784 RKDSPGDIIPS
+784 
-795 DLYVDE
+795 
-801 IEVY
+801 

>member
-100 MESYQLSITGKG
+100 MESYQLSVTGKG

-262 VIPEIEMPGHAIAAL
+262 VIPEIEMPGHSEEVL
-277 ASYPELSCRPD
+277 AVFPHLSCSGKPYVNSEVCIGNED
-288 TTYEVTG
+288 T
-295 TWGVFEEVFCPK
+295 F
-307 EETFQFLEG
+307 TFLQN
-316 VLDEVMELFPS
+316 VLLEVMEIFPS
-327 PYIHIGGDECPKD
+327 EYIHIGGDEANMDSWRKCPLCQKR
-340 AWMKCAHCQELI
+340 MKQE
-352 KKLGLKDDTTPNA
+352 GLADV
-365 IDGKKHTKEEKLQ
+365 KELQ
-378 SYFITRMEK
+378 SYLIHRMEK
-387 YLNSKG
+387 FLNEHG
-393 RNIIGWDEI
+393 RQLLGWDEI

-409 NATVMS
+409 RATVMS
-415 WRGVEGGITAAK
+415 WRGEEGGIKAAK
-427 AGHDAIMTP
+427 AGHDVIMTP
-436 SPYAYLDQYQEEPE
+436 GGFCYLDSYQDAPTTQPEAIGGYLTLEKVYSYDPIPEVLTKEGADYIQGVQANVWAEYITTAEHMEYMVYPRLLALAEVAWTQPDKKNWEHFHRCALKEVKWLQDNGYHPFDLSKEVGERPEAAIPVEHLGLMKTVKYTSPYAPQY
-450 TAPTTIGGYQTLK
+450 TAGGDSALVDGLRGGWTYGDKRWQGFLNTDMDITVDLGEMKEISSIAAEFMQLSGPYVWLPREVIISISEDGNTFTEQARLHTDVPTTEDRLVFR
-463 KTYSYNPVP
+463 TYEWDGKASARYV
-472 DDADELVKKHIIGV
+472 
-486 QGNIWNEYMQ
+486 
-496 SDERR
+496 R
-501 DYQAFP
+501 YQA
-507 RAVALAETG
+507 LSNGIEGG
-516 WTQNNR
+516 W
-522 KNWNSFRSRM
+522 
-532 VEDFE
+532 
-537 RMDAMNV
+537 
-544 KACRNFF
+544 
-551 DVNINTHVYDGTLK
+551 L
-565 AVLETFYPDAEIRYT
+565 
-580 TDGSAPTAKS
+580 
-590 ELYTQPFTWEG
+590 
-601 YIDLQAAAFKN
+601 
-612 SKMLGKV
+612 
-619 NGKKLY
+619 
-625 ANLISGKQY
+625 
-634 TTTPHWGWM
+634 
-643 SGDIFGEN
+643 
-651 DILGADT
+651 
-658 TTLGLTNGK
+658 
-667 RGNIASFTP
+667 
-676 WVAFSLNEKNNNELV
+676 
-691 FSVDLEKPAT
+691 
-701 ISKVIFGTLYN
+701 
-712 PAFRVLPASAARVE
+712 
-726 VSTNGK
+726 
-732 EFKEVAQTSY
+732 
-742 TREYPEHGRKMFTD
+742 FTD
-756 VLEFTPTEARYIKV
+756 EIVIK
-770 TLKSGGTLRNGIDC
+770 
-784 RKDSPGDIIPS
+784 
-795 DLYVDE
+795 
-801 IEVY
+801 

>member
-262 VIPEIEMPGHAIAAL
+262 VIPEIEMPGHSEEVL
-277 ASYPELSCRPD
+277 AVFPHLSCSGKPYVNSEVCIGNED
-288 TTYEVTG
+288 T
-295 TWGVFEEVFCPK
+295 F
-307 EETFQFLEG
+307 TFLQN
-316 VLDEVMELFPS
+316 VLLEVMEIFPS
-327 PYIHIGGDECPKD
+327 EYIHIGGDEANMDSWRKCPLCQKR
-340 AWMKCAHCQELI
+340 MKQE
-352 KKLGLKDDTTPNA
+352 GLADV
-365 IDGKKHTKEEKLQ
+365 KELQ
-378 SYFITRMEK
+378 SYLIHRMEK
-387 YLNSKG
+387 FLNEHG
-393 RNIIGWDEI
+393 RQLLGWDEI

-409 NATVMS
+409 RATVMS
-415 WRGVEGGITAAK
+415 WRGEEGGIKAAK
-427 AGHDAIMTP
+427 AGHDVIMTP
-436 SPYAYLDQYQEEPE
+436 GGFCYLDSYQDAPTTQPEAIGGYLTLEKVYFYDPIPEVLTKEGADYIQGVQANVWAEYITTAEHMEYMVYPRLLALAEVAWTQPDKKNWEHFHRCALKEVKWLQDNGYHPFDLSKEVGERPEAAIPVEHLGLMKTVKYTSPYAPQY
-450 TAPTTIGGYQTLK
+450 TAGGDSALVDGLRGGWTYGDKRWQGFLNTDMDITVDLGEMKEISSIAAEFMQLSGPYVWLPREVIISISEDGNTFTEQARLHTDVPTTE
-463 KTYSYNPVP
+463 
-472 DDADELVKKHIIGV
+472 DRLVFRIYEWDGKASARYV
-486 QGNIWNEYMQ
+486 
-496 SDERR
+496 R
-501 DYQAFP
+501 YQA
-507 RAVALAETG
+507 LSNGIEGG
-516 WTQNNR
+516 W
-522 KNWNSFRSRM
+522 
-532 VEDFE
+532 
-537 RMDAMNV
+537 
-544 KACRNFF
+544 
-551 DVNINTHVYDGTLK
+551 L
-565 AVLETFYPDAEIRYT
+565 
-580 TDGSAPTAKS
+580 
-590 ELYTQPFTWEG
+590 
-601 YIDLQAAAFKN
+601 
-612 SKMLGKV
+612 
-619 NGKKLY
+619 
-625 ANLISGKQY
+625 
-634 TTTPHWGWM
+634 
-643 SGDIFGEN
+643 
-651 DILGADT
+651 
-658 TTLGLTNGK
+658 
-667 RGNIASFTP
+667 
-676 WVAFSLNEKNNNELV
+676 
-691 FSVDLEKPAT
+691 
-701 ISKVIFGTLYN
+701 
-712 PAFRVLPASAARVE
+712 
-726 VSTNGK
+726 
-732 EFKEVAQTSY
+732 
-742 TREYPEHGRKMFTD
+742 FTD
-756 VLEFTPTEARYIKV
+756 EIVIK
-770 TLKSGGTLRNGIDC
+770 
-784 RKDSPGDIIPS
+784 
-795 DLYVDE
+795 
-801 IEVY
+801 

>member
-236 PGADGGYYTQEDARE
+236 QRMVRGYYTQEDARE

-262 VIPEIEMPGHAIAAL
+262 VIPEIEMPGHSEEVL
-277 ASYPELSCRPD
+277 AVFPHLSCSGKPYVNSEVCIGNED
-288 TTYEVTG
+288 T
-295 TWGVFEEVFCPK
+295 F
-307 EETFQFLEG
+307 TFLQN
-316 VLDEVMELFPS
+316 VLLEVMEIFPS
-327 PYIHIGGDECPKD
+327 EYIHIGGDEANMDSWRKCPLCQKR
-340 AWMKCAHCQELI
+340 MKQE
-352 KKLGLKDDTTPNA
+352 GLADV
-365 IDGKKHTKEEKLQ
+365 KELQ
-378 SYFITRMEK
+378 SYLIHRMEK
-387 YLNSKG
+387 FLNEHG
-393 RNIIGWDEI
+393 RQLLGWDEI

-409 NATVMS
+409 RATVMS
-415 WRGVEGGITAAK
+415 WRGEEGGIKAAK
-427 AGHDAIMTP
+427 AGHDVIMTP
-436 SPYAYLDQYQEEPE
+436 GGFCYLDSYQDAPTTQPEAIGGYLTLEKVYFYDPIPEVLTKEGADYIQGVQANVWAEYITTAEHMEYMVYPRLLALAEVAWTQPDKKNWEHFHRCALKEVKWLQDNGYHPFDLSKEVGERPEAAIPVEHLGLMKTVKYTSPYAPQY
-450 TAPTTIGGYQTLK
+450 TAGGDSALVDGLRGGWTYGDKRWQGFLNTDMDITVDLGEMKEISSIAAEFMQLSGPYVWLPREVIISISEDGNTFTEQARLHTDVPTTEDRLVFR
-463 KTYSYNPVP
+463 TYEWDGKASARYV
-472 DDADELVKKHIIGV
+472 
-486 QGNIWNEYMQ
+486 
-496 SDERR
+496 R
-501 DYQAFP
+501 YQA
-507 RAVALAETG
+507 LSNGIEGG
-516 WTQNNR
+516 W
-522 KNWNSFRSRM
+522 
-532 VEDFE
+532 
-537 RMDAMNV
+537 
-544 KACRNFF
+544 
-551 DVNINTHVYDGTLK
+551 L
-565 AVLETFYPDAEIRYT
+565 
-580 TDGSAPTAKS
+580 
-590 ELYTQPFTWEG
+590 
-601 YIDLQAAAFKN
+601 
-612 SKMLGKV
+612 
-619 NGKKLY
+619 
-625 ANLISGKQY
+625 
-634 TTTPHWGWM
+634 
-643 SGDIFGEN
+643 
-651 DILGADT
+651 
-658 TTLGLTNGK
+658 
-667 RGNIASFTP
+667 
-676 WVAFSLNEKNNNELV
+676 
-691 FSVDLEKPAT
+691 
-701 ISKVIFGTLYN
+701 
-712 PAFRVLPASAARVE
+712 
-726 VSTNGK
+726 
-732 EFKEVAQTSY
+732 
-742 TREYPEHGRKMFTD
+742 FTD
-756 VLEFTPTEARYIKV
+756 EIVIK
-770 TLKSGGTLRNGIDC
+770 
-784 RKDSPGDIIPS
+784 
-795 DLYVDE
+795 
-801 IEVY
+801 

>member
-139 GTFSFP
+139 GPFSFP

-262 VIPEIEMPGHAIAAL
+262 VIPEIEMPGHSEEVL
-277 ASYPELSCRPD
+277 AVFPHLSCSGKPYVNSEVCIGNED
-288 TTYEVTG
+288 T
-295 TWGVFEEVFCPK
+295 F
-307 EETFQFLEG
+307 TFLQN
-316 VLDEVMELFPS
+316 VLLEVMEIFPS
-327 PYIHIGGDECPKD
+327 EYIHIGGDEANMDSWRKCPLCQKR
-340 AWMKCAHCQELI
+340 MKQE
-352 KKLGLKDDTTPNA
+352 GLADV
-365 IDGKKHTKEEKLQ
+365 KELQ
-378 SYFITRMEK
+378 SYLIHRMEK
-387 YLNSKG
+387 FLNEHG
-393 RNIIGWDEI
+393 RQLLGWDEI

-409 NATVMS
+409 RATVMS
-415 WRGVEGGITAAK
+415 WRGEEGGIKAAK
-427 AGHDAIMTP
+427 AGHDVIMTP
-436 SPYAYLDQYQEEPE
+436 GGFCYLDSYQDAPTTQPEAIGGYLTLEKVYSYDPIPEVLTKEGADYIQGVQANVWAEYITTAEHMEYMVYPRLLALAEVAWTQPDKKNWEHFHRCALKEVKWLQDNGYHPFDLSKEVGERPEAAIPVEHLGLMKTVKYTSPYAPQY
-450 TAPTTIGGYQTLK
+450 TAGGDSALVDGLRGGWTYGDKRWQGFLNTDMDITVDLGEMKEISSIAAEFMQLSGPYVWLPREVIISISEDGNTFTEQARLHTDVPTTEDRLVFR
-463 KTYSYNPVP
+463 TYEWDGKASARYV
-472 DDADELVKKHIIGV
+472 
-486 QGNIWNEYMQ
+486 
-496 SDERR
+496 R
-501 DYQAFP
+501 YQA
-507 RAVALAETG
+507 LSNGIEGG
-516 WTQNNR
+516 W
-522 KNWNSFRSRM
+522 
-532 VEDFE
+532 
-537 RMDAMNV
+537 
-544 KACRNFF
+544 
-551 DVNINTHVYDGTLK
+551 L
-565 AVLETFYPDAEIRYT
+565 
-580 TDGSAPTAKS
+580 
-590 ELYTQPFTWEG
+590 
-601 YIDLQAAAFKN
+601 
-612 SKMLGKV
+612 
-619 NGKKLY
+619 
-625 ANLISGKQY
+625 
-634 TTTPHWGWM
+634 
-643 SGDIFGEN
+643 
-651 DILGADT
+651 
-658 TTLGLTNGK
+658 
-667 RGNIASFTP
+667 
-676 WVAFSLNEKNNNELV
+676 
-691 FSVDLEKPAT
+691 
-701 ISKVIFGTLYN
+701 
-712 PAFRVLPASAARVE
+712 
-726 VSTNGK
+726 
-732 EFKEVAQTSY
+732 
-742 TREYPEHGRKMFTD
+742 FTD
-756 VLEFTPTEARYIKV
+756 EIVIK
-770 TLKSGGTLRNGIDC
+770 
-784 RKDSPGDIIPS
+784 
-795 DLYVDE
+795 
-801 IEVY
+801 